1 MKNLNMSTFKWLVA
15 RGQWLVISLLLVMA
29 GTIQAQQL
37 PNASFEDW
45 SGAPFDGNIQPAS
58 WNVSNVT
65 QFGFKFNFAYQEAGH
80 TGSYCLRVQDRE
92 IGAAGITEVSPG
104 YFSLGQPWVYIES
117 LTKVSYAT
125 AGTEGGMSFTY
136 RPDSM
141 SVWIK
146 RTGNNTD
153 KEDFYLLYYAWSGT
167 AQSSKYK
174 GKNGSCTSVTKTNE
188 ESDVRIAL
196 DGNECGTDQKAN
208 QIAEG
213 MWRERKT
220 YGNWTNIKVP
230 IYYFNND
237 APTMMNIIF
246 SASNYPNYRANSGLY
261 DGNSLWVD
269 DVSLIYSSKI
279 QKLYIDDKEWKG
291 FDPNNTTGEQVYSL
305 GQNATAL
312 PKIEAKRGIGTLTNA
327 HGETANFTGRTLSGS
342 EITIAN
348 GVIDGAPTTI
358 TVRAEDGSSTTT
370 YKIKFV
376 RAASTNS
383 KLAGLSVN
391 DEPIASFNA
400 NTLNYTYELPYG
412 TTDVPVVTAEK
423 AEDGQTVS
431 ITQPTSTTGK
441 ATIVVTAADKKT
453 TSTYTIQFSVAL
465 LADNTLKDIKVNG
478 NSVAGFTPTQTIYRV
493 SLPVGTT
500 DMPDVEA
507 VSAYPVGA
515 QTIRHTPPAQ
525 VEGGQYQISVTTPGN
540 PVAKVYKL
548 NFKLEA
554 SSYTYLSDLQMG
566 GYITDFQPEQLTYY
580 VNLPLGT
587 TELPKVTYTEGDPYQ
602 KVTVEYGGLDG
613 TTRVIVTAANG
624 DQSVY
629 KIVVNTEKSDV
640 NTLQNILLDG
650 VALEGFSPD
659 KVQYNVELPIGT
671 TELPEITVVKGD
683 EYQTVNIVTGDVNGI
698 TRITVTAGNGDTK
711 VYQIKFTVLQ
721 ATNNTLRMITLDGK
735 DLEGF
740 NPEVIEY
747 TIHLPMGTTKQP
759 EVGWTPNDEYQ
770 TVSVRKGSA
779 ITDDVKI
786 TVRPQ
791 SGASRTYTLH
801 FTLEVSGNTALAMI
815 YLDGDSLQGFHADT
829 LHYTDTLPAGVSE
842 VPSITYDKGDEVQKV
857 LAIAEGYVHTL
868 TVTAP
873 SGAKRTYTITFV
885 VQKSENAFLKMIFL
899 DGDSLPGFDK
909 NMLAYEVEL
918 TTSTCPAITVDKE
931 NGQQVTITA
940 PYGEG
945 TARIRVQPEQGAANT
960 YTILFTKAAQTT
972 VQLQN
977 ILLDGAM
984 IAGFSPS
991 KTDYTVEYE
1000 GTRPL
1005 LTWQAGE
1012 GQTVQRLEK
1021 QDTVL
1026 LVVSAGADYATY
1038 TVAFRRTLS
1047 ADATL
1052 AAILLDDAPM
1062 AEFLPT
1068 TTDYTIHLPA
1078 GAMLPVV
1085 TYRAGHPAQT
1095 IVMGELLP
1103 MQTGIIVQAENG
1115 ESTTY
1120 TVTFEVALYSDA
1132 TPADL
1137 QVEGHTLN
1145 YQPTQT
1151 EYNLTLDE
1159 GMPLPALHYTAR
1171 AGQRVVVSEPNDN
1184 EQRITVTAEDGTSMT
1199 YIIRYAR
1206 TVSGNALLS
1215 DILLDGVSLAGFAPD
1230 RFTYTDSL
1238 PLRTKTIPS
1247 VFPVGQLPG
1256 QTITTYFSAPDGVTT
1271 IHVEA
1276 PDGTTTQDYTIA
1288 FPLHKSSNAALRD
1301 LYLNSEEE
1309 LIFHPDTLHY
1319 TVLMPYQATAVP
1331 QMTYD
1336 ALAEQTVEVVSR
1348 PLGETSEIRVRAEDG
1363 TERVYT
1369 VLFQKQ
1375 YSPKA
1380 NRLDSLVIVETGAV
1394 LPVNTLTQT
1403 ISLPYGTRNMTI
1415 RYKKAFDEQ
1424 TVWVQVGG
1432 INKPT
1437 VITVQSNRPDEEAI
1451 TYTLTP
1457 AVETQDP
1464 ATLTSIT
1471 VDGTPLANFDRN
1483 RFTYICNRTS
1493 ATTPQVLTTQESGV
1507 AVNVVSD
1514 LWHWEAKVSAE
1525 GNENTYTVYFH
1536 YPNEVIP
1543 NSDFTDW
1550 TKTQT
1555 SNTDKPAQWNV
1566 PGDYINKY
1574 LSTAKAG
1581 NTVQKESESVV
1592 HLENTQ
1598 WAALAGPVPAIINLA
1613 QMSAKF
1619 AVAGGTTTTPSGFI
1633 AFHNT
1638 PDEVSM
1644 NYKYPTKA
1652 GNGARFRYVF
1662 FDVAGESH
1670 TFDNLDANE
1679 SNDFKTVSLPLATNG
1694 ISVNGMD
1701 VIIDASGKYPSGSAS
1716 AHLYVDYLHF
1726 SYNSTLAG
1734 LKVNGKTATKSGN
1747 AFKVQLDNTEDTGLP
1762 ALTFIGEVS
1771 DQAQKVTWTERPD
1784 SVGCQHRKA
1793 TIINYAEDGTHTDYT
1808 LTVLRPR
1815 NTTNTLADLLV
1826 DGVSLAGF
1834 NATTMNYTLTL
1845 PANSPLPSVQPVL
1858 ANGLQRVNTSFSNNV
1873 LSIKVMPET
1882 GGSKTYKIT
1891 FKRVPSNNTTL
1902 AALAGV
1908 PDFAADTRDYTINA
1922 DAMPAL
1928 QFTKRSDAQTV
1939 VLTRPAADNAVITV
1953 TAEDGVSRGIYT
1965 ITLQQP
1971 MPTTS
1976 GQIKDM
1982 KVNNKPWTEFTSTK
1996 YNYTYARPEDVQFT
2010 RVDDADS
2017 VVFVQ
2022 SPVDMRWLVYGSEQ
2036 HTYTL
2041 TYPSDLSSNAHLAA
2055 VLVDGVEYPNFLPSV
2070 ADQTIEVSTARD
2082 TVGAS
2087 PVVKQAGTPA
2097 HPVYTLSWV
2106 RAEETQQVAYTFD
2119 EATHTYT
2126 VTVTAEDGTTTFT
2139 YHFAIQMRLSDDATL
2154 RGIYIDSVLLPE
2166 FTPDQETYT
2175 YIIPV
2180 GATKLQEPQMPS
2192 VFYQKNHSGQT
2203 IALTAGSLG
2212 IPTTIEVLAEDGLT
2226 SKQYEL
2232 TIEAEPSHCA
2242 TLTGILV
2249 NGKPLPS
2256 FAPTRT
2262 YYSAQ
2267 TADSEVNLQ
2276 WTSDDAFQTVT
2287 MLKDGNR
2294 YTIHVLAQ
2302 DGINYA
2308 DYYVDVYAESLSDE
2322 ATLANIWLN
2331 GFSFSEFE
2339 PVLNPRLGFSPM
2351 QQAYTINLPSGTTRL
2366 PDVSAALVE
2375 DGQTLAIRTEEMAI
2389 YLDVTAP
2396 DGVSTNTYSLFFSMP
2411 QSTNAQLSMIYIG
2424 DEELSDFDP
2433 ATYYYLVTLPVG
2445 VHSLP
2450 EVLTRKGE
2458 TAQTVTMTT
2467 ESEGET
2473 PFVSIKVLAEDQT
2486 TTTTYTV
2493 AFRYTLSEAD
2503 TLQMIYADGMPLP
2516 DFSPVVHTYAYTL
2529 PVGAM
2534 QFPDLSWDEADAWQT
2549 VRMDTTLLTGH
2560 QLMRRITVTAES
2572 GRTAVYT
2579 VAYERLLSDADTL
2592 QMILLDDKPLEGFRA
2607 DSTFYFVTLAEN
2619 AECLPVV
2626 TYIEGAEGQ
2635 NITVSYEAVAYSTDS
2650 VAQITVRAANG
2661 NTRVY
2666 TVRFTRALSND
2677 TGLQMIYID
2686 GTRLANFDEE
2696 KYTYRIPLPVEV
2708 TVLPMVTAEKKE
2720 PAQQVTIQRDADT
2733 VRIAVVAEDT
2743 AFTATYTL
2751 VFEHLKSGNTLLA
2764 DLQLQYTEDA
2774 AAAELSPA
2782 FSPEHYDYA
2791 VTLPY
2796 GVSDLP
2802 TILPVKSDEEQ
2813 KVEVSESQMIGG
2825 GATRQ
2830 AIITITVTA
2839 PNEED
2844 QAAYTITF
2852 TFAQND
2858 DARLTA
2864 IYLRGELLTGFHPD
2878 TLEYTLSYPAHST
2891 EKDFATAA
2899 DVRAE
2904 LSDTL
2909 ATLDLSMDDA
2919 GTILLSVTAQDG
2931 SNRTYSVRQQIMLD
2945 TDNALRMIY
2954 LDDAP
2959 LAGFD
2964 SEQDFYIYYLVEGMT
2979 PPAVTAEAESDLAEI
2994 SIKEVSAGDTCMV
3007 ICTSESGESRRYQI
3021 WFAVSET
3028 NDAATPTPN
3037 DVLVK
3042 RVNGSYQL
3050 LFATT
3055 RKDVSIGVYN
3065 AMGRLIAYEKVPTA
3079 NPNDVSLA
3087 TDSYGNEVLMDV
3099 SNVESGVLLD
3109 LSPNEIYFYTFYLS
3123 DKEVIRSGKI
3133 VLL

>member
-174 GKNGSCTSVTKTNE
+174 GKNGSCTSVSKTNE
-188 ESDVRIAL
+188 ESDIRIAL

-213 MWRERKT
+213 MWREKKT
-220 YGNWTNIKVP
+220 YGDWTNIKVP

-246 SASNYPNYRANSGLY
+246 SASNYPNFRANSGLY

-305 GQNATAL
+305 GQSATTL
-312 PKIEAKRGIGTLTNA
+312 PKIEAKRGIGTLANA
-327 HGETANFTGRTLSGS
+327 AGTTANFAGRTLSGK
-342 EITIAN
+342 EITITN
-348 GVIDGAPTTI
+348 GEIDGAPTTI

-391 DEPIASFNA
+391 GEPIAAFSA
-400 NTLNYTYELPYG
+400 NTLSYTYELPYG

-441 ATIVVTAADKKT
+441 ATVVVTAADKKT

-465 LADNTLKDIKVNG
+465 LSDNTLKDIKVNG
-478 NSVAGFTPTQTIYRV
+478 NSLPGFTPTQTIYRV

-500 DMPDVEA
+500 VMPTVEA
-507 VSAYPVGA
+507 VSAYPAGA
-515 QTIRHTPPAQ
+515 QTITHIPPAQ
-525 VEGGQYQISVTTPGN
+525 VEGGQYQIAVTTPGN

-566 GYITDFQPEQLTYY
+566 GYITDFQPDQLTYY

-587 TELPKVTYTEGDPYQ
+587 TELPELTIVKGDPYQ
-602 KVTVEYGGLDG
+602 TIDTIPGGLDG

-624 DQSVY
+624 DQSIY
-629 KIVVNTEKSDV
+629 KIIVSTEKSDV
-640 NTLQNILLDG
+640 KTLQDILLDG
-650 VALEGFSPD
+650 VSLEGFSPD
-659 KVQYNVELPIGT
+659 EVQYNVQLPIGT
-671 TELPEITVVKGD
+671 DTLPTIETVNGD
-683 EYQTVNIVTGDVNGI
+683 AYQTVSIVTGGLNGT
-698 TRITVTAGNGDTK
+698 TRITVTAGNGETM
-711 VYQIKFTVLQ
+711 VYQITFSVLK
-721 ATNNTLRMITLDGK
+721 ATNNTLRMITVDGVN
-735 DLEGF
+735 LEGF
-740 NPEVIEY
+740 DPEVNEY
-747 TIHLPMGTTKQP
+747 TIHLPIGTTTQP
-759 EVGWTPNDEYQ
+759 VVGWTPNDEYQ
-770 TVSVRKGSA
+770 TISMRKGST

-791 SGASRTYTLH
+791 SGTSRTYTLH
-801 FTLEVSGNTALAMI
+801 FTLEMSDNTSLAMI
-815 YLDGDSLQGFHADT
+815 YLGGDSLQGFHADT

-842 VPSITYDKGDEVQKV
+842 IPKVTYDKGEEAQKL
-857 LAIAEGYVHTL
+857 LAIAEGYVYTL

-885 VQKSENAFLKMIFL
+885 VQKSENAFLKMIYL
-899 DGDSLPGFDK
+899 DSVALSGFDK
-909 NMLAYEVEL
+909 EVLAYEVEL
-918 TTSTCPAITVDKE
+918 TNVTCPVITVDKE
-931 NGQQVTITA
+931 DGQQVTITA
-940 PYGEG
+940 PYSEG

-960 YTILFTKAAQTT
+960 YTILFKKTTQTS

-977 ILLDGAM
+977 ILLDGVT
-984 IAGFSPS
+984 IADFTPA
-991 KTDYTVEYE
+991 KTDYMVGYE
-1000 GTRPL
+1000 GTRPI
-1005 LTWQAGE
+1005 LTWVADE

-1026 LVVSAGADYATY
+1026 LLVSDSTAYATY
-1038 TVAFRRTLS
+1038 RIAFRRTLS
-1047 ADATL
+1047 NDTTL
-1052 AAILLDDAPM
+1052 SAILLDGVAL
-1062 AEFLPT
+1062 AEFVPT
-1068 TTDYTIHLPA
+1068 TTHYTINLPA
-1078 GAMLPVV
+1078 GATLPVV
-1085 TYRAGHPAQT
+1085 TYQAGHPAQT
-1095 IVMGELLP
+1095 IVMGGLQP
-1103 MQTGIIVQAENG
+1103 MQTGITVQAESG
-1115 ESTTY
+1115 VRATY
-1120 TVTFEVALYSDA
+1120 TLSFTIAPYSDA
-1132 TPADL
+1132 TLADL

-1145 YQPTQT
+1145 YRPTQT

-1171 AGQRVVVSEPNDN
+1171 AGQHVVVSEPNDN

-1256 QTITTYFSAPDGVTT
+1256 QTITTYFSAPDGVTK

-1276 PDGTTTQDYTIA
+1276 PNGTTTQDYTIA
-1288 FPLHKSSNAALRD
+1288 FPLRKLSNAALTD
-1301 LYLNSEEE
+1301 LYLDPEEVE
-1309 LIFHPDTLHY
+1309 LHFHPDTLHY
-1319 TVLMPYQATAVP
+1319 TILMPYQATAVP
-1331 QMTYD
+1331 QMIYE
-1336 ALAEQTVEVVSR
+1336 ASAEQTVEIVSR
-1348 PLGETSEIRVRAEDG
+1348 PLGETSEIRVQAEDG

-1369 VLFQKQ
+1369 LLFQKQ
-1375 YSPKA
+1375 YSAKA
-1380 NRLDSLVIVETGAV
+1380 NLLDSLIVVETGAV
-1394 LPVNTLTQT
+1394 LPISTLTQT

-1424 TVWVQVGG
+1424 TVWVQAGG

-1437 VITVQSNRPDEEAI
+1437 VITVQSNRPDEEAV

-1457 AVETQDP
+1457 AVVTQDP

-1471 VDGTPLANFDRN
+1471 VDGIALADFDRN

-1493 ATTPQVLTTQESGV
+1493 ATTPQVQTNHESGV
-1507 AVNVVSD
+1507 EVNVVSD
-1514 LWHWEAKVSAE
+1514 LWHWQAQVSKD
-1525 GNENTYTVYFH
+1525 GRTNTYTIYFH

-1543 NSDFTDW
+1543 NADFTDW
-1550 TKTQT
+1550 TKTAN
-1555 SNTDKPAQWNV
+1555 SKTDKPTAWNA
-1566 PGDYINKY
+1566 PGDYINTY
-1574 LSTAKAG
+1574 WGTAKAG
-1581 NTVQKESESVV
+1581 NTVQKESETVV

-1598 WAALAGPVPAIINLA
+1598 WAALAGPVPAVINLA

-1662 FDVAGESH
+1662 FDAAGASY

-1679 SNDFKTVSLPLATNG
+1679 SNDYKTVSLPLTTNG

-1701 VIIDASGKYPSGSAS
+1701 IIIDASGKYPSGSAS
-1716 AHLYVDYLHF
+1716 AHLYVDYLRF
-1726 SYNSTLAG
+1726 SYNSALAG
-1734 LKVNGKTATKSGN
+1734 VKVNGKAATKSGN
-1747 AFKVQLDNTEDTGLP
+1747 AFKVQLDSEETDLP
-1762 ALTFIGEVS
+1762 TLSFVGEVS
-1771 DQAQKVTWTERPD
+1771 DQAQQITWTECPD

-1793 TIINYAEDGTHTDYT
+1793 TIINYAEDGSHTDYT

-1815 NTTNTLADLLV
+1815 NTINTLADILV
-1826 DGVSLAGF
+1826 DTASLTAF
-1834 NATTMNYTLTL
+1834 SPATDNYTITL
-1845 PANSPLPSVQPVL
+1845 PANSPMPSVQPVL
-1858 ANGLQRVNTSFSNNV
+1858 ANGLQSVTSSLSGNE
-1873 LSIKVMPET
+1873 LSIKVMPEM
-1882 GGSKTYKIT
+1882 GDAKTYKIT
-1891 FKRVPSNNTTL
+1891 FQYTSSDNTTL
-1902 AALAGV
+1902 TAIAGV
-1908 PDFAADTRDYTINA
+1908 PDFAADTRDYTIHA

-1928 QFTKRSDAQTV
+1928 QFTKQSDAQTA
-1939 VLTRPAADNAVITV
+1939 VLTRPAADTAIITV
-1953 TAEDGVSRGIYT
+1953 TAEDGVSQGIYT

-1971 MPTTS
+1971 VQTTS
-1976 GQIKDM
+1976 GQIQNMSINGKLWQDFASA
-1982 KVNNKPWTEFTSTK
+1982 T
-1996 YNYTYARPEDVQFT
+1996 YTYTLARPTDVQFS

-2022 SPVDMRWLVYGSEQ
+2022 SPIDMRWEVYGSEQ

-2041 TYPSDLSSNAHLAA
+2041 TYPVALSTNAYLAA
-2055 VLVDGVEYPNFLPSV
+2055 VLLDSVMYSNFLPSV
-2070 ADQTIEVSTARD
+2070 ADQTIEV
-2082 TVGAS
+2082 AS
-2087 PVVKQAGTPA
+2087 ADYA
-2097 HPVYTLSWV
+2097 LSWV

-2126 VTVTAEDGTTTFT
+2126 VTVTAEDGMTSFV
-2139 YHFAIQMRLSDDATL
+2139 YHFTIQKRLSDDATL
-2154 RGIYIDSVLLPE
+2154 QGIYINGTLLPDFRPE
-2166 FTPDQETYT
+2166 QEVYTYT
-2175 YIIPV
+2175 LPV
-2180 GATKLQEPQMPS
+2180 GDTKQQEPQMPS
-2192 VFYQKNHSGQT
+2192 VSYMKNHLGQT
-2203 IALTAGSLG
+2203 VEMTMGMLNT
-2212 IPTTIEVLAEDGLT
+2212 PTYIEVLAEDGLT

-2232 TIEAEPSHCA
+2232 TIQAEPSHCA
-2242 TLTGILV
+2242 LLTGILV
-2249 NGKPLPS
+2249 NGKPLPAFS
-2256 FAPTRT
+2256 PTLP
-2262 YYSAQ
+2262 YYSVQ
-2267 TADSEVNLQ
+2267 TTDSHVELQ

-2287 MLKDGNR
+2287 EVVSGNR
-2294 YTIHVLAQ
+2294 HTLHVVAQ
-2302 DGINYA
+2302 DGDTVM
-2308 DYYVDVYAESLSDE
+2308 DYHIDVYTEELSNT
-2322 ATLANIWLN
+2322 ATLAHIWLN
-2331 GFSFSEFE
+2331 GLAFNAFE
-2339 PVLNPRLGFSPM
+2339 PALNPRLGFSPM

-2366 PDVSAALVE
+2366 PDVSATLKE
-2375 DGQTLAIRTEEMAI
+2375 DGQTVATRTEEMAI

-2396 DGVSTNTYSLFFSMP
+2396 DGVTTNTYSLFFSVP
-2411 QSTNAQLSMIYIG
+2411 RSTNAQLGMIYVG
-2424 DEELSDFDP
+2424 DEELADFAPD
-2433 ATYYYLVTLPVG
+2433 TYYYLVTLPVG
-2445 VHSLP
+2445 THSLP
-2450 EVLTRKGE
+2450 EVLTRKAE
-2458 TAQTVTMTT
+2458 TAQTVTLTT
-2467 ESEGET
+2467 EAAGENPYIT
-2473 PFVSIKVLAEDQT
+2473 IKVLAEDRT

-2493 AFRYTLSEAD
+2493 AFRYTRSEAD
-2503 TLQMIYADGMPLP
+2503 TLQMIYADGTPLP
-2516 DFSPVVHTYAYTL
+2516 DFAPALHTYAYTL
-2529 PVGAM
+2529 PVDAT
-2534 QFPDLSWDEADAWQT
+2534 QFPELSWDQADAWQS
-2549 VRMDTTLLTGH
+2549 VRMDTVLLADTR
-2560 QLMRRITVTAES
+2560 LTRRITVTAES
-2572 GRTAVYT
+2572 GRTGVYT
-2579 VAYERLLSDADTL
+2579 VAYERLLSDVDTL
-2592 QMILLDDKPLEGFRA
+2592 QMIFVNDKPLDGFRA
-2607 DSTFYFVTLAEN
+2607 DSTDYLVTIAED
-2619 AECLPVV
+2619 AETMPTV

-2635 NITVSYEAVAYSTDS
+2635 TISVEYAPVAYSTDS
-2650 VAQITVRAANG
+2650 VARITVQAANG

-2666 TVRFTRALSND
+2666 TIRFTRALSSD
-2677 TGLQMIYID
+2677 THLLMIYVD
-2686 GTRLANFDEE
+2686 GKPLTNFDEE
-2696 KYTYRIPLPVEV
+2696 KYSYRIPLPVEV
-2708 TVLPMVTAEKKE
+2708 TVLPMVTAEKKHE
-2720 PAQQVTIQRDADT
+2720 AQQLTIARDADT
-2733 VRIAVVAEDT
+2733 VRIVVVAEDAT
-2743 AFTATYTL
+2743 EATYTL
-2751 VFEHLKSGNTLLA
+2751 TFEHLKSGNTLLA
-2764 DLQLQYTEDA
+2764 DLQLQYTGDA
-2774 AAAELSPA
+2774 GVSPAVELSPV
-2782 FSPEHYDYA
+2782 FTPEHYDYA

-2796 GVSDLP
+2796 GVNDLP

-2813 KVEVSESQMIGG
+2813 TVEISDPQMIGED
-2825 GATRQ
+2825 AAQQ
-2830 AIITITVTA
+2830 AIVTITVTA

-2864 IYLRGELLTGFHPD
+2864 IYLRGELLAGFHPD
-2878 TLEYTLSYPAHST
+2878 TLEYALSYPAHST
-2891 EKDFATAA
+2891 EEDFATEA
-2899 DVRAE
+2899 DVRAV
-2904 LSDTL
+2904 LSDSL
-2909 ATLDLSMDDA
+2909 ATLNLSTDDA

-2931 SNRTYSVRQQIMLD
+2931 SNRTYSIRQQVMLD

-2954 LDDAP
+2954 
-2959 LAGFD
+2959 FD
-2964 SEQDFYIYYLVEGMT
+2964 EVPFAEFDPEQTFYTYYLVEGMT
-2979 PPAVTAEAESDLAEI
+2979 PPAVTAEAMSDLAEI

-3007 ICTSESGESRRYQI
+3007 ICTSESGESRKYQI

-3028 NDAATPTPN
+3028 NDAAIPTPN

-3055 RKDVSIGVYN
+3055 RKDVSVGIYN
-3065 AMGRLIAYEKVPTA
+3065 AMGRLIALEKVPTA

-3087 TDSYGNEVLMDV
+3087 ADSYGNEVLMDV
-3099 SNVESGVLLD
+3099 SNVESGVLMD
-3109 LSPNEIYFYTFYLS
+3109 FSPNEIFFYTFFLS
-3123 DKEVIRSGKI
+3123 DREVIRSGKI

>member
-1 MKNLNMSTFKWLVA
+1 MKNLNMSTFKWSVA
-15 RGQWLVISLLLVMA
+15 RGQWLVVSLLLVMA

-167 AQSSKYK
+167 AKSSKYK

-188 ESDVRIAL
+188 ESDIRIAL

-220 YGNWTNIKVP
+220 YGDWTNIKVP

-305 GQNATAL
+305 GQSATTL

-327 HGETANFTGRTLSGS
+327 HGETANFTGRTLSGK
-342 EITIAN
+342 EITITN
-348 GVIDGAPTTI
+348 GAIDGAPTTI

-391 DEPIASFNA
+391 GEPIAAFNA

-412 TTDVPVVTAEK
+412 TTDVPVVSAEK

-453 TSTYTIQFSVAL
+453 TSTYTIQFAVAL
-465 LADNTLKDIKVNG
+465 LADNTLADIKVNG

-507 VSAYPVGA
+507 VSAYPAGA
-515 QTIRHTPPAQ
+515 QTIDYLPPAQ

-554 SSYTYLSDLQMG
+554 SSYTYLSDLQMD
-566 GYITDFQPEQLTYY
+566 GYITDFQPEVLTYY

-602 KVTVEYGGLDG
+602 KVSVEYGGLDG

-629 KIVVNTEKSDV
+629 KIVVSTEKSDV

-650 VALEGFSPD
+650 VPLEGFDPD
-659 KVQYNVELPIGT
+659 KVQYNVQLPIGT
-671 TELPEITVVKGD
+671 TELPTIVPVKGD

-698 TRITVTAGNGDTK
+698 TRITVTAGNGDAK

-740 NPEVIEY
+740 DPEVIEY

-842 VPSITYDKGDEVQKV
+842 IPEVTYDKGDETQKV
-857 LAIAEGYVHTL
+857 LAITEGYVHML

-885 VQKSENAFLKMIFL
+885 VQKSENAFLQMIYL
-899 DGDSLPGFDK
+899 DGDSLQGFDK
-909 NMLAYEVEL
+909 NVLAYEVEL
-918 TTSTCPAITVDKE
+918 TGSTCPAITVDKE
-931 NGQQVTITA
+931 NGQQVTITT
-940 PYGEG
+940 PYGAG

-960 YTILFTKAAQTT
+960 YTILFTKATRTT
-972 VQLQN
+972 VQLRN
-977 ILLDGAM
+977 ILLDGTT
-984 IAGFSPS
+984 IAGFSPA
-991 KTDYTVEYE
+991 TTAYTVDYE
-1000 GTRPL
+1000 GTRPV
-1005 LTWQAGE
+1005 LTWETNE

-1047 ADATL
+1047 ADSTL

-1062 AEFLPT
+1062 AEFVPT
-1068 TTDYTIHLPA
+1068 TTDYTINLPA
-1078 GAMLPVV
+1078 GATLPVV

-1095 IVMGELLP
+1095 IVMGELQP
-1103 MQTGIIVQAENG
+1103 MQTGITVQAENG
-1115 ESTTY
+1115 ASTTY

-1132 TPADL
+1132 TLADL
-1137 QVEGHTLN
+1137 QMEGHTLD
-1145 YQPTQT
+1145 YRPTQT
-1151 EYNLTLDE
+1151 EYALTLDE

-1184 EQRITVTAEDGTSMT
+1184 EQRVTVTAENGSTAT
-1199 YIIRYAR
+1199 YVIRYTRAI
-1206 TVSGNALLS
+1206 SGNALLA

-1230 RFTYTDSL
+1230 RFAYADTL
-1238 PLRTKTIPS
+1238 PMRTKTVPS

-1256 QTITTYFSAPDGVTT
+1256 QTITTYFSAPNGVTK

-1276 PDGTTTQDYTIA
+1276 PNGTDTQDYTIA
-1288 FPLHKSSNAALRD
+1288 FPLRKSSNAALTD
-1301 LYLNSEEE
+1301 LYLNSEDDVE
-1309 LIFHPDTLHY
+1309 LRFHPDSLHY
-1319 TVLMPYQATAVP
+1319 TVPMPYQATAVP
-1331 QMTYD
+1331 QMTYE
-1336 ALAEQTVEVVSR
+1336 ASAEQTVEVVSR
-1348 PLGETSEIRVRAEDG
+1348 PLGETSEIRVHAEDG

-1380 NRLDSLVIVETGAV
+1380 NRLDSLIIVETGAV
-1394 LPVNTLTQT
+1394 LPVSALTQT
-1403 ISLPYGTRNMTI
+1403 VSLPYGTRNMTI
-1415 RYKKAFDEQ
+1415 RYKKAFNEQ
-1424 TVWVQVGG
+1424 TVWVQAGG

-1457 AVETQDP
+1457 AVATQDP

-1471 VDGTPLANFDRN
+1471 VDGTPLADFDRN

-1493 ATTPQVLTTQESGV
+1493 ATTPQVLTTREDGV
-1507 AVNVVSD
+1507 AVDVVSD
-1514 LWHWEAKVSAE
+1514 VWHWQAKVSAE
-1525 GNENTYTVYFH
+1525 GRTNTYTVYFH
-1536 YPNEVIP
+1536 YPNDVIP
-1543 NSDFTDW
+1543 NGEFTEW
-1550 TKTQT
+1550 TTT
-1555 SNTDKPAQWNV
+1555 TLTGTDKPAGWYV
-1566 PGDYINKY
+1566 PGDVVNNWELLAFGEVKPGETVRKENETVMR
-1574 LSTAKAG
+1574 L
-1581 NTVQKESESVV
+1581 NTTRYGSS
-1592 HLENTQ
+1592 
-1598 WAALAGPVPAIINLA
+1598 AGPVPCVINLGGLGGTL
-1613 QMSAKF
+1613 
-1619 AVAGGTTTTPSGFI
+1619 AVAGGSRIVPYGFI
-1633 AFHNT
+1633 AFHNS
-1638 PDEVSM
+1638 PNAVEM
-1644 NYKYPTKA
+1644 NYKYPNQAGDGALFQYIFYDIA
-1652 GNGARFRYVF
+1652 GNK
-1662 FDVAGESH
+1662 H
-1670 TFDNLDANE
+1670 TYKHTQATASSDYA
-1679 SNDFKTVSLPLATNG
+1679 SVVLPLNTDTIAGVTG
-1694 ISVNGMD
+1694 LD
-1701 VIIDASGKYPSGSAS
+1701 VIIDATGIYPDAK
-1716 AHLYVDYLHF
+1716 ADANLYVDYLRF
-1726 SYNSTLAG
+1726 SYNSTLTG
-1734 LKVNGKTATKSGN
+1734 VKVNGTDATKSGN
-1747 AFKVQLDNTEDTGLP
+1747 AFKVLLDDSEDPYLP
-1762 ALTFIGEVS
+1762 TLTFVGEVS
-1771 DQAQKVTWTERPD
+1771 DQAQLVTWTDRPD
-1784 SVGCQHRKA
+1784 SIGCQHRKA

-1815 NTTNTLADLLV
+1815 NNTNTLANILLN
-1826 DGVSLAGF
+1826 DTSLKDF
-1834 NATTMNYTLTL
+1834 NATTVNYTVTL
-1845 PANSPLPSVQPVL
+1845 PANSPLPSVRPVL
-1858 ANGLQRVNTSFSNNV
+1858 ANGLQSVTTSLSGNV
-1873 LSIKVMPET
+1873 LSIKVTPEL

-1891 FKRVPSNNTTL
+1891 FRYDKSDDTTL
-1902 AALAGV
+1902 MALTGV
-1908 PDFAADTRDYTINA
+1908 SNFLPDTRDYTITA

-1928 QFTKRSDAQTV
+1928 QFSKRSDAQTV
-1939 VLTRPAADNAVITV
+1939 VLTRPAADKAVITV
-1953 TAEDGVSRGIYT
+1953 TAEDGVSQGTYT

-1971 MPTTS
+1971 TPTTS

-1982 KVNNKPWTEFTSTK
+1982 KVNNKPWTEFLSTK
-1996 YNYTYARPEDVQFT
+1996 YDYTLERPEDVQFT

-2022 SPVDMRWLVYGSEQ
+2022 SPTHMRWLVYGSEQ

-2041 TYPSDLSSNAHLAA
+2041 TYPNALSDNARLAA
-2055 VLVDGVEYPNFLPSV
+2055 VLLDGTEYPNFLPTEEE
-2070 ADQTIEVSTARD
+2070 QTIEV
-2082 TVGAS
+2082 AS
-2087 PVVKQAGTPA
+2087 ND
-2097 HPVYTLSWV
+2097 YTLSWV

-2119 EATHTYT
+2119 EATRTYT

-2139 YHFAIQMRLSDDATL
+2139 YDLAIQTHLSDDATL
-2154 RGIYIDSVLLPE
+2154 QGIYIDSILLPG
-2166 FTPDQETYT
+2166 FTPSQEVYTYT
-2175 YIIPV
+2175 IPV
-2180 GATKLQEPQMPS
+2180 GNTKQQEPQMPCIT
-2192 VFYQKNHSGQT
+2192 YQANHRGQA
-2203 IALTAGSLG
+2203 IVLTAGALG
-2212 IPTTIEVLAEDGLT
+2212 TPTTIEVVAEDERT
-2226 SKQYEL
+2226 TKQYEL

-2256 FAPTRT
+2256 FSPTLT
-2262 YYSAQ
+2262 YYSVQ
-2267 TADSEVNLQ
+2267 TAETDPRLQ

-2287 MLKDGNR
+2287 ETVEGNR
-2294 YTIHVLAQ
+2294 HKLHVLAQ

-2308 DYYVDVYAESLSDE
+2308 DYYVDVYAETLSNT

-2331 GFSFSEFE
+2331 GQTFSEFE
-2339 PVLNPRLGFSPM
+2339 TALNPLLGFSPM

-2366 PDVSAALVE
+2366 PDVTATLME
-2375 DGQTLAIRTEEMAI
+2375 DGQTVAIRVAGMNV

-2396 DGVSTNTYSLFFSMP
+2396 DGLTTNTYSLFFSVP
-2411 QSTNAQLSMIYIG
+2411 RSKNAQLGMIYVG
-2424 DEELSDFDP
+2424 DEELPDFAPD
-2433 ATYYYLVTLPVG
+2433 TYYYLVTLPVG
-2445 VHSLP
+2445 THSLP
-2450 EVLTRKGE
+2450 EVLTRKAE
-2458 TAQTVTMTT
+2458 TTQTVTMTT

-2473 PFVSIKVLAEDQT
+2473 PFVTIKVLAEDQT

-2516 DFSPVVHTYAYTL
+2516 DFSPAVHTYAYTL
-2529 PVGAM
+2529 PVDET

-2560 QLMRRITVTAES
+2560 QLTRRITVTAES

-2607 DSTFYFVTLAEN
+2607 DSTFYLVTLAE
-2619 AECLPVV
+2619 EVERLPVV
-2626 TYIEGAEGQ
+2626 TCIEGDADQ
-2635 NITVSYEAVAYSTDS
+2635 TIVVDYEAVAYSTDS

-2677 TGLQMIYID
+2677 THLQMIYID
-2686 GTRLANFDEE
+2686 GTPLTNFDEE

-2720 PAQQVTIQRDADT
+2720 PAQQVTIRRDADT
-2733 VRIAVVAEDT
+2733 VRVAVVAADT

-2751 VFEHLKSGNTLLA
+2751 VFEHLKSDNTLLA
-2764 DLQLQYTEDA
+2764 DLRLQYTEEGA
-2774 AAAELSPA
+2774 AAVELDPA
-2782 FSPEHYDYA
+2782 FTPEHYDYA

-2796 GVSDLP
+2796 GVNNLP

-2813 KVEVSESQMIGG
+2813 TVEISAPQVIGE
-2825 GATRQ
+2825 GAAKQ

-2864 IYLRGELLTGFHPD
+2864 IYLRGELLAGFHPD

-2891 EKDFATAA
+2891 EQDFATAA

-2904 LSDTL
+2904 LSDSL
-2909 ATLDLSMDDA
+2909 ATLDLSTDEA
-2919 GTILLSVTAQDG
+2919 GTILISVTAQDG
-2931 SNRTYSVRQQIMLD
+2931 SNRTYSIRQQIMLD

-2959 LAGFD
+2959 LADFD
-2964 SEQDFYIYYLVEGMT
+2964 PEQEFYIHYLVEGMT
-2979 PPAVTAEAESDLAEI
+2979 PPAVTAEAASNLAEI
-2994 SIKEVSAGDTCMV
+2994 SILEVAAGDTCMV
-3007 ICTSESGESRRYQI
+3007 ICTSESGDSRRYQI

-3028 NDAATPTPN
+3028 NDAAIPTPN

-3042 RVNGSYQL
+3042 RLNGSYQL

-3055 RKDVSIGVYN
+3055 RKDVSVGIYN
-3065 AMGRLIAYEKVPTA
+3065 AMGRLIALQKVPTA

-3099 SNVESGVLLD
+3099 SNVESGVLMD
-3109 LSPNEIYFYTFYLS
+3109 FSPNEIYFYTFFLS
-3123 DKEVIRSGKI
+3123 DREVIRSGKI

>member
-1 MKNLNMSTFKWLVA
+1 MSTFNWLVA
-15 RGQWLVISLLLVMA
+15 RGQWLVVSLLLVMA

-125 AGTEGGMSFTY
+125 AGTEGGVNWTY

-167 AQSSKYK
+167 AKSSKYK

-188 ESDVRIAL
+188 ESDIRIAL

-220 YGNWTNIKVP
+220 YGDWTNIKVP
-230 IYYFNND
+230 IYYFSND

-305 GQNATAL
+305 GQSATTL

-327 HGETANFTGRTLSGS
+327 HGETANFTGRTLSGK
-342 EITIAN
+342 EITITN
-348 GVIDGAPTTI
+348 GAIDGAPTTI

-391 DEPIASFNA
+391 GEPIAAFNA

-412 TTDVPVVTAEK
+412 TTDVPVVSAEK

-453 TSTYTIQFSVAL
+453 TSTYTIQFAVAL
-465 LADNTLKDIKVNG
+465 LADNTLADIKVNG

-507 VSAYPVGA
+507 VSAYPAGA
-515 QTIRHTPPAQ
+515 QTIDYLPPAQ

-566 GYITDFQPEQLTYY
+566 GYITDFQPDVLTYY

-587 TELPKVTYTEGDPYQ
+587 TELPKVTYTAGDPYQ

-629 KIVVNTEKSDV
+629 KIVVNTETSDV
-640 NTLQNILLDG
+640 NTLNNIYLDG

-671 TELPEITVVKGD
+671 ESLPTITVDQGD
-683 EYQTVNIVTGDVNGI
+683 AYQTVSIVYGDVNGI

-747 TIHLPMGTTKQP
+747 TINLPLGTTKQP

-842 VPSITYDKGDEVQKV
+842 VPQVTYEKDDETQKV
-857 LAIAEGYVHTL
+857 LAIAEGYVYTL

-885 VQKSENAFLKMIFL
+885 VQKSENAFLKMIYL
-899 DGDSLPGFDK
+899 DGDSLEGFDK

-918 TTSTCPAITVDKE
+918 TGATCPAITVDKE
-931 NGQQVTITA
+931 NGQQVTITT
-940 PYGEG
+940 PYGAG
-945 TARIRVQPEQGAANT
+945 TARILVQPEQGAANT

-977 ILLDGAM
+977 ILLDGVS
-984 IAGFSPS
+984 IAGFSPA

-1000 GTRPL
+1000 GTRPV
-1005 LTWQAGE
+1005 LTWVANA

-1021 QDTVL
+1021 QDTVM

-1052 AAILLDDAPM
+1052 AAILLDSVSLTGFA
-1062 AEFLPT
+1062 PT
-1068 TTDYTIHLPA
+1068 TTDYIVHLSA
-1078 GAMLPVV
+1078 GAKLPVV

-1103 MQTGIIVQAENG
+1103 MQTGITVQAENG
-1115 ESTTY
+1115 ASVTY

-1132 TPADL
+1132 TLADL

-1151 EYNLTLDE
+1151 EYALTLDE

-1171 AGQRVVVSEPNDN
+1171 AGQRVVVSEPSDD
-1184 EQRITVTAEDGTSMT
+1184 EQRVTVTAENGTTAT
-1199 YIIRYAR
+1199 YIIRYTR
-1206 TVSGNALLS
+1206 TISGNALLA
-1215 DILLDGVSLAGFAPD
+1215 DILLDGVSLTGFAPD
-1230 RFTYTDSL
+1230 RFAYTDTL
-1238 PLRTKTIPS
+1238 PMRTKTVPS

-1256 QTITTYFSAPDGVTT
+1256 QTITTYFSAPDGVTK

-1276 PDGTTTQDYTIA
+1276 PNGTDTQDYTIA
-1288 FPLHKSSNAALRD
+1288 FPLRKSSNAALTD
-1301 LYLNSEEE
+1301 LYLNSESVE
-1309 LIFHPDTLHY
+1309 LRFHPDTLHY
-1319 TVLMPYQATAVP
+1319 TVLMPYQATEVP
-1331 QMTYD
+1331 QMTYE
-1336 ALAEQTVEVVSR
+1336 ASAEQTVEMVSR
-1348 PLGETSEIRVRAEDG
+1348 PLGEASEIRVHAEDG
-1363 TERVYT
+1363 SERVYT

-1375 YSPKA
+1375 YSAKS
-1380 NRLDSLVIVETGAV
+1380 NLLDSLIVVETGAV
-1394 LPVNTLTQT
+1394 LPVSALTQT
-1403 ISLPYGTRNMTI
+1403 VSLPYGTRNMTI

-1424 TVWVQVGG
+1424 TVWVQAGG
-1432 INKPT
+1432 VNKPT
-1437 VITVQSNRPDEEAI
+1437 VITVQSNRPDEEAV

-1457 AVETQDP
+1457 AVATQDP
-1464 ATLTSIT
+1464 ATLTGIT
-1471 VDGTPLANFDRN
+1471 VDGIALADFDRN

-1493 ATTPQVLTTQESGV
+1493 SNTPQVLTTQESGV
-1507 AVNVVSD
+1507 QMNVISD
-1514 LWHWEAKVSAE
+1514 VWHWEAKVSAE
-1525 GNENTYTVYFH
+1525 GRENTYTIYFH
-1536 YPNEVIP
+1536 YPNDVIP
-1543 NSDFTDW
+1543 NGEFTDW
-1550 TKTQT
+1550 TKTT
-1555 SNTDKPAQWNV
+1555 YGGNKPIGWNAPSDYLDKGYARDV
-1566 PGDYINKY
+1566 C
-1574 LSTAKAG
+1574 
-1581 NTVQKESESVV
+1581 QKNGESEVKMVTAYDWGLGS
-1592 HLENTQ
+1592 
-1598 WAALAGPVPAIINLA
+1598 AFPAVINIA
-1613 QMSAKF
+1613 NMEAYN
-1619 AVAGGTTTTPSGFI
+1619 AVAGASRVVPYGFI

-1638 PDEVSM
+1638 PDNATM
-1644 NYKYPTKA
+1644 RFYYKAKNSDA
-1652 GNGARFRYVF
+1652 SGALFRYIF
-1662 FDVAGESH
+1662 YD
-1670 TFDNLDANE
+1670 
-1679 SNDFKTVSLPLATNG
+1679 SNGTPHPYEQLETAKTSDYVERTISLPTDGL
-1694 ISVNGMD
+1694 SVLGLD
-1701 VIIDASGKYPSGSAS
+1701 VIIDPTGIYPLTKKDCE
-1716 AHLYVDYLHF
+1716 LYVDYLRF
-1726 SYNSTLAG
+1726 SYNSTLTG
-1734 LKVNGKTATKSGN
+1734 VKVNGKAATKSGN
-1747 AFKVQLDNTEDTGLP
+1747 AFKVLLDDSADTDLP
-1762 ALTFIGEVS
+1762 ALMFEGEVS
-1771 DQAQKVTWTERPD
+1771 DQAQLVTWTECPD
-1784 SVGCQHRKA
+1784 SIGCQHRKA

-1815 NTTNTLADLLV
+1815 NNTNMLANILV
-1826 DGVSLAGF
+1826 DGVSIEGF
-1834 NATTMNYTLTL
+1834 AAATVNYTITL
-1845 PANSPLPSVQPVL
+1845 PANAPLPSIQPVL
-1858 ANGLQRVNTSFSNNV
+1858 ANGLQSVTTSFSGSA
-1873 LSIKVMPET
+1873 LSIKVTPEM
-1882 GGSKTYKIT
+1882 GSSKTYKIT
-1891 FKRVPSNNTTL
+1891 FKRIPSDDTTL
-1902 AALAGV
+1902 SALTGV
-1908 PDFAADTRDYTINA
+1908 SDFAPDTREYTIDA
-1922 DAMPAL
+1922 DAMPVL

-1939 VLTRPAADNAVITV
+1939 VLTRPAADKAVITV
-1953 TAEDGVSRGIYT
+1953 TAEDGVSQGTYT

-1971 MPTTS
+1971 VPTTS
-1976 GQIKDM
+1976 GKIKDM
-1982 KVNNKPWTEFTSTK
+1982 KVNKRPWSDFLSTK
-1996 YNYTYARPEDVQFT
+1996 YDYTLERPEDVQFT

-2041 TYPSDLSSNAHLAA
+2041 TYQSDLSTNAHLAA
-2055 VLVDGVEYPNFLPSV
+2055 VLLDSVAYPNFLPSV
-2070 ADQTIEVSTARD
+2070 ADQTIEV
-2082 TVGAS
+2082 AS
-2087 PVVKQAGTPA
+2087 AD
-2097 HPVYTLSWV
+2097 YTLSWV
-2106 RAEETQQVAYTFD
+2106 RAEETQQVAYTFN
-2119 EATHTYT
+2119 EATQTYT
-2126 VTVTAEDGTTTFT
+2126 VIVTAEDGTTTFT
-2139 YHFAIQMRLSDDATL
+2139 YHLSIQTRLSNDATL
-2154 RGIYIDSVLLPE
+2154 QGIYIDGTLLPE
-2166 FTPDQETYT
+2166 FTPTQETYT

-2180 GATKLQEPQMPS
+2180 GATKQQEPQMPS
-2192 VFYQKNHSGQT
+2192 IAYQKNHSGQT
-2203 IALTAGSLG
+2203 IVLNAGTLG
-2212 IPTTIEVLAEDGLT
+2212 VPTTLEVLAEDKLT
-2226 SKQYEL
+2226 TKQYEL

-2256 FAPTRT
+2256 FAPTLR
-2262 YYSAQ
+2262 YYSAR

-2287 MLKDGNR
+2287 WLKDGNR

-2308 DYYVDVYAESLSDE
+2308 DYYVDVYAETLSNT
-2322 ATLANIWLN
+2322 ATLANIRLD
-2331 GFSFSEFE
+2331 GQAFSEFE
-2339 PVLNPRLGFSPM
+2339 TALNPLLGFSPM
-2351 QQAYTINLPSGTTRL
+2351 QQAYIINLPSGTTRL
-2366 PDVSAALVE
+2366 PDVTAALME
-2375 DGQTLAIRTEEMAI
+2375 DGQTVAIRTAEKTI

-2396 DGVSTNTYSLFFSMP
+2396 DGVTTNTYSLTFRMP
-2411 QSTNAQLSMIYIG
+2411 QSANAQLGMIYVG
-2424 DEELSDFDP
+2424 DEELPDFAPD
-2433 ATYYYLVTLPVG
+2433 TYYYLVTLPVG
-2445 VHSLP
+2445 THSLP
-2450 EVLTRKGE
+2450 EVLTRKAE
-2458 TAQTVTMTT
+2458 TTQTVTMTT

-2473 PFVSIKVLAEDQT
+2473 PFVTIKVLAEDQT

-2493 AFRYTLSEAD
+2493 AFRYTRSEAD
-2503 TLQMIYADGMPLP
+2503 TLQMIYADGMPLS
-2516 DFSPVVHTYAYTL
+2516 DFSPAVHTYSYTL
-2529 PVGAM
+2529 PVDKT
-2534 QFPDLSWDEADAWQT
+2534 QFPELSWDVADAWQT
-2549 VRMDTTLLTGH
+2549 VRMDTTLLTGY
-2560 QLMRRITVTAES
+2560 QLTRRITVTAES

-2579 VAYERLLSDADTL
+2579 VTYERLLSDADTL

-2607 DSTFYFVTLAEN
+2607 DSTFYLVTLAEE
-2619 AECLPVV
+2619 AERLPVV
-2626 TYIEGAEGQ
+2626 TYIEGDADQ
-2635 NITVSYEAVAYSTDS
+2635 TIAVHYEAVAYSTDS

-2661 NTRVY
+2661 NTCVY

-2677 TGLQMIYID
+2677 THLQMIYID
-2686 GTRLANFDEE
+2686 GTPLANFDEE

-2720 PAQQVTIQRDADT
+2720 PAQQVTIRRDADT
-2733 VRIAVVAEDT
+2733 VRVAVVAADT

-2751 VFEHLKSGNTLLA
+2751 VFEHLKSDNTLLA
-2764 DLQLQYTEDA
+2764 DLQLQYTGDA
-2774 AAAELSPA
+2774 GVSPAEGAAELTLDPA
-2782 FSPEHYDYA
+2782 FAPEHYDYA

-2796 GVSDLP
+2796 GVNDLP
-2802 TILPVKSDEEQ
+2802 TILPAKSDEEQ
-2813 KVEVSESQMIGG
+2813 TVEISDPQMIGE
-2825 GATRQ
+2825 GAAQQ

-2844 QAAYTITF
+2844 QSAYTITF

-2864 IYLRGELLTGFHPD
+2864 IYLRGELLAGFHPD

-2891 EKDFATAA
+2891 EEDFATEA

-2904 LSDTL
+2904 LSDEAATL
-2909 ATLDLSMDDA
+2909 AISMDEA

-2931 SNRTYSVRQQIMLD
+2931 SNRTYSIRQQIMLD
-2945 TDNALRMIY
+2945 TDNTLRMIY

-2959 LAGFD
+2959 LPHFD
-2964 SEQDFYIYYLVEGMT
+2964 PEQDFYTYYLVEGMT

-2994 SIKEVSAGDTCMV
+2994 SIREVAAGDTCMV
-3007 ICTSESGESRRYQI
+3007 ICTSESGESRKYQI

-3028 NDAATPTPN
+3028 NDAAIPTPN

-3042 RVNGSYQL
+3042 RIGGSYQL

-3055 RKDVSIGVYN
+3055 RKDVSVGVYN
-3065 AMGRLIAYEKVPTA
+3065 TLGRLVALEKVPTA

-3099 SNVESGVLLD
+3099 SNTDSGVLID
-3109 LSPNEIYFYTFYLS
+3109 LAPGDVYLYTFFLS

>member
-1 MKNLNMSTFKWLVA
+1 MKNLNMSTFKWSVA
-15 RGQWLVISLLLVMA
+15 RGQWLVVSLLLVMA

-125 AGTEGGMSFTY
+125 AGTEGGVNWTY

-167 AQSSKYK
+167 AKSSKYK

-188 ESDVRIAL
+188 ESDIRIAL

-220 YGNWTNIKVP
+220 YGDWTNIKVP
-230 IYYFNND
+230 IYYFSND

-305 GQNATAL
+305 GQSATTL

-327 HGETANFTGRTLSGS
+327 HGETANFTGRTLSGK
-342 EITIAN
+342 EITITN
-348 GVIDGAPTTI
+348 GAIDGAPTTI

-391 DEPIASFNA
+391 GEPIAAFNA

-412 TTDVPVVTAEK
+412 TTDVPVVSAEK

-453 TSTYTIQFSVAL
+453 TSTYTIQFAVAL
-465 LADNTLKDIKVNG
+465 LADNTLADIKVNG

-507 VSAYPVGA
+507 VSAYPAGA
-515 QTIRHTPPAQ
+515 QTITHTPPAQ

-554 SSYTYLSDLQMG
+554 SSYTYLSDLQMD
-566 GYITDFQPEQLTYY
+566 GYITDFQPEVLTYY

-602 KVTVEYGGLDG
+602 KVSVEYGGLDG

-629 KIVVNTEKSDV
+629 KIVVSTEKSDV

-650 VALEGFSPD
+650 VPLEGFDPD
-659 KVQYNVELPIGT
+659 KVQYNVQLPIGT
-671 TELPEITVVKGD
+671 TELPTIVPVKGD

-698 TRITVTAGNGDTK
+698 TRITVTAGNGDAK

-842 VPSITYDKGDEVQKV
+842 IPEVTYDKGDETQKV
-857 LAIAEGYVHTL
+857 LAITEGYVHML

-885 VQKSENAFLKMIFL
+885 VQKSENAFLQMIYL
-899 DGDSLPGFDK
+899 DGDSLQGFDK
-909 NMLAYEVEL
+909 NVLAYEVEL
-918 TTSTCPAITVDKE
+918 TGSTCPAITVDKE
-931 NGQQVTITA
+931 NGQQVTITT
-940 PYGEG
+940 PYGAG

-960 YTILFTKAAQTT
+960 YTILFTKATRTT
-972 VQLQN
+972 VQLRN
-977 ILLDGAM
+977 ILLDGTT
-984 IAGFSPS
+984 IAGFSPA
-991 KTDYTVEYE
+991 TTAYTVDYE
-1000 GTRPL
+1000 GTRPV
-1005 LTWQAGE
+1005 LTWETNE

-1047 ADATL
+1047 ADSTL

-1062 AEFLPT
+1062 AEFVPT
-1068 TTDYTIHLPA
+1068 TTDYTINLPA
-1078 GAMLPVV
+1078 GATLPVV

-1095 IVMGELLP
+1095 IVMGELQP
-1103 MQTGIIVQAENG
+1103 MQTGITVQAENG
-1115 ESTTY
+1115 ASTTY

-1132 TPADL
+1132 TLADL
-1137 QVEGHTLN
+1137 QMEGHTLD
-1145 YQPTQT
+1145 YRPTQT
-1151 EYNLTLDE
+1151 EYALTLDE

-1184 EQRITVTAEDGTSMT
+1184 EQRVTVTAENGSTAT
-1199 YIIRYAR
+1199 YVIRYTRAI
-1206 TVSGNALLS
+1206 SGNALLA

-1230 RFTYTDSL
+1230 RFAYADTL
-1238 PLRTKTIPS
+1238 PMRTKTVPS

-1256 QTITTYFSAPDGVTT
+1256 QTITTYFSAPNGVTK

-1276 PDGTTTQDYTIA
+1276 PNGTDTQDYTIA
-1288 FPLHKSSNAALRD
+1288 FPLRKSSNAALTD
-1301 LYLNSEEE
+1301 LYLNSESVE
-1309 LIFHPDTLHY
+1309 LRFHPDTLHY
-1319 TVLMPYQATAVP
+1319 TVLMPYQATEVP
-1331 QMTYD
+1331 QMTYE
-1336 ALAEQTVEVVSR
+1336 ASAEQTVEVVSR
-1348 PLGETSEIRVRAEDG
+1348 PLGETSEIRVHAEDG

-1380 NRLDSLVIVETGAV
+1380 NRLDSLIIVETGAV
-1394 LPVNTLTQT
+1394 LPVSALTQT
-1403 ISLPYGTRNMTI
+1403 VSLPYGTRNMTI
-1415 RYKKAFDEQ
+1415 RYKKAFNEQ
-1424 TVWVQVGG
+1424 TVWVQAGG

-1457 AVETQDP
+1457 AVATQDP

-1471 VDGTPLANFDRN
+1471 VDGTPLADFDRN

-1493 ATTPQVLTTQESGV
+1493 ATTPQVLTTREDGV
-1507 AVNVVSD
+1507 AVDVVSD
-1514 LWHWEAKVSAE
+1514 VWHWQAKVSAE
-1525 GNENTYTVYFH
+1525 GRTNTYTVYFH
-1536 YPNEVIP
+1536 YPNDVIP
-1543 NSDFTDW
+1543 NGEFTEW
-1550 TKTQT
+1550 TTT
-1555 SNTDKPAQWNV
+1555 TLTGTDKPAGWYV
-1566 PGDYINKY
+1566 PGDVVNNWELLAFGEVKPGETVRKENETVMR
-1574 LSTAKAG
+1574 L
-1581 NTVQKESESVV
+1581 NTTRYGSS
-1592 HLENTQ
+1592 
-1598 WAALAGPVPAIINLA
+1598 AGPVPCVINLGGLGGTL
-1613 QMSAKF
+1613 
-1619 AVAGGTTTTPSGFI
+1619 AVAGGSRIVPYGFI
-1633 AFHNT
+1633 AFHNS
-1638 PDEVSM
+1638 PNAVEM
-1644 NYKYPTKA
+1644 NYKYPNQAGDGALFQYIFYDIA
-1652 GNGARFRYVF
+1652 GNK
-1662 FDVAGESH
+1662 H
-1670 TFDNLDANE
+1670 TYKHTQATASSDYA
-1679 SNDFKTVSLPLATNG
+1679 SVVLPLNTDTIAGVTG
-1694 ISVNGMD
+1694 LD
-1701 VIIDASGKYPSGSAS
+1701 VIIDATGIYPDAK
-1716 AHLYVDYLHF
+1716 ADANLYVDYLRF
-1726 SYNSTLAG
+1726 SYNSTLTG
-1734 LKVNGKTATKSGN
+1734 VKVNGTDATKSGN
-1747 AFKVQLDNTEDTGLP
+1747 AFKVLLDDSEDPYLP
-1762 ALTFIGEVS
+1762 TLTFVGEVS
-1771 DQAQKVTWTERPD
+1771 DQAQLVTWTDRPD
-1784 SVGCQHRKA
+1784 SIGCQHRKA

-1815 NTTNTLADLLV
+1815 NNTNTLANILLN
-1826 DGVSLAGF
+1826 DTSLKDF
-1834 NATTMNYTLTL
+1834 NATTVNYTVTL
-1845 PANSPLPSVQPVL
+1845 PANSPLPSVRPVL
-1858 ANGLQRVNTSFSNNV
+1858 ANGLQSVTTSLSGNV
-1873 LSIKVMPET
+1873 LSIKVTPEL

-1891 FKRVPSNNTTL
+1891 FRYDKSDDTTL
-1902 AALAGV
+1902 MALTGV
-1908 PDFAADTRDYTINA
+1908 SNFLPDTRDYTITA

-1928 QFTKRSDAQTV
+1928 QFSKRSDAQTV
-1939 VLTRPAADNAVITV
+1939 VLTRPAADKAVITV
-1953 TAEDGVSRGIYT
+1953 TAEDGVSQGTYT

-1971 MPTTS
+1971 TPTTS

-1982 KVNNKPWTEFTSTK
+1982 KVNNKPWTEFLSTK
-1996 YNYTYARPEDVQFT
+1996 YDYTLERPEDVQFT

-2022 SPVDMRWLVYGSEQ
+2022 SPTHMRWLVYGSEQ

-2041 TYPSDLSSNAHLAA
+2041 TYPNALSDNARLAA
-2055 VLVDGVEYPNFLPSV
+2055 VLLDGTEYPNFLPTEEE
-2070 ADQTIEVSTARD
+2070 QTIEV
-2082 TVGAS
+2082 AS
-2087 PVVKQAGTPA
+2087 ND
-2097 HPVYTLSWV
+2097 YTLSWV

-2119 EATHTYT
+2119 EATRTYT

-2139 YHFAIQMRLSDDATL
+2139 YDLAIQTHLSDDATL
-2154 RGIYIDSVLLPE
+2154 QGIYIDSILLPG
-2166 FTPDQETYT
+2166 FTPSQEVYTYT
-2175 YIIPV
+2175 IPV
-2180 GATKLQEPQMPS
+2180 GNTKQQEPQMPCIT
-2192 VFYQKNHSGQT
+2192 YQANHRGQA
-2203 IALTAGSLG
+2203 IVLTAGALG
-2212 IPTTIEVLAEDGLT
+2212 TPTTIEVVAEDERT
-2226 SKQYEL
+2226 TKQYEL

-2256 FAPTRT
+2256 FSPTLT
-2262 YYSAQ
+2262 YYSVQ
-2267 TADSEVNLQ
+2267 TAETDPRLQ

-2287 MLKDGNR
+2287 ETVEGNR
-2294 YTIHVLAQ
+2294 HKLHVLAQ

-2308 DYYVDVYAESLSDE
+2308 DYYVDVYAETLSNT

-2331 GFSFSEFE
+2331 GQTFSEFE
-2339 PVLNPRLGFSPM
+2339 TALNPLLGFSPM

-2366 PDVSAALVE
+2366 PDVTATLME
-2375 DGQTLAIRTEEMAI
+2375 DGQTVAIRVAGMNV

-2396 DGVSTNTYSLFFSMP
+2396 DGLTTNTYSLFFSVP
-2411 QSTNAQLSMIYIG
+2411 RSKNAQLGMIYVG
-2424 DEELSDFDP
+2424 DEELPDFDP
-2433 ATYYYLVTLPVG
+2433 DTYYYLVTLPVG
-2445 VHSLP
+2445 THSLP
-2450 EVLTRKGE
+2450 EVLTRKAE
-2458 TAQTVTMTT
+2458 TTQTVTMTT

-2473 PFVSIKVLAEDQT
+2473 PFVTIKVLAEDQT

-2516 DFSPVVHTYAYTL
+2516 DFSPAVHTYAYTL
-2529 PVGAM
+2529 PVDET

-2560 QLMRRITVTAES
+2560 QLTRRITVTAES

-2607 DSTFYFVTLAEN
+2607 DSTFYLVTLAE
-2619 AECLPVV
+2619 EVERLPVV
-2626 TYIEGAEGQ
+2626 TCIEGDADQ
-2635 NITVSYEAVAYSTDS
+2635 TIVVDYEAVAYSTDS

-2677 TGLQMIYID
+2677 THLQMIYID
-2686 GTRLANFDEE
+2686 GTPLTNFDEE

-2720 PAQQVTIQRDADT
+2720 PAQQVTIRRDADT
-2733 VRIAVVAEDT
+2733 VRVAVVAADT

-2751 VFEHLKSGNTLLA
+2751 VFEHLKSDNTLLA
-2764 DLQLQYTEDA
+2764 DLRLQYTEEGA
-2774 AAAELSPA
+2774 AAVELDPA
-2782 FSPEHYDYA
+2782 FTPEHYDYA

-2796 GVSDLP
+2796 GVNNLP

-2813 KVEVSESQMIGG
+2813 TVEISAPQVIGE
-2825 GATRQ
+2825 GAAKQ

-2864 IYLRGELLTGFHPD
+2864 IYLRGELLAGFHPD

-2891 EKDFATAA
+2891 EQDFATAA

-2904 LSDTL
+2904 LSDSL
-2909 ATLDLSMDDA
+2909 ATLDLSTDEA
-2919 GTILLSVTAQDG
+2919 GTILISVTAQDG
-2931 SNRTYSVRQQIMLD
+2931 SNRTYSIRQQIMLD

-2959 LAGFD
+2959 LADFD
-2964 SEQDFYIYYLVEGMT
+2964 PEQEFYIHYLVEGMT
-2979 PPAVTAEAESDLAEI
+2979 PPAVTAEAASNLAEI
-2994 SIKEVSAGDTCMV
+2994 SILEVAAGDTCMV
-3007 ICTSESGESRRYQI
+3007 ICTSESGDSRRYQI

-3028 NDAATPTPN
+3028 NDAAIPTPN

-3042 RVNGSYQL
+3042 RLNGSYQL

-3055 RKDVSIGVYN
+3055 RKDVSVGIYN
-3065 AMGRLIAYEKVPTA
+3065 AMGRLIALQKVPTA

-3099 SNVESGVLLD
+3099 SNVESGVLMD
-3109 LSPNEIYFYTFYLS
+3109 FSPNEIYFYTFFLS
-3123 DKEVIRSGKI
+3123 DREVIRSGKI

>member
-1 MKNLNMSTFKWLVA
+1 MSTFKKVVA
-15 RGQWLVISLLLVMA
+15 SCQWLVVSGLLLLMA
-29 GTIQAQQL
+29 GVLQAQQL

-45 SGAPFDGNIQPAS
+45 SGAQFDGNIQPAS

-65 QFGFKFNFAYQEAGH
+65 QFGFKFNFAYREAGH
-80 TGSYCLRVQDRE
+80 TGSYSLRVQDRE

-174 GKNGSCTSVTKTNE
+174 GKNGSCTSVSKTNE
-188 ESDVRIAL
+188 ESDIRIAL

-220 YGNWTNIKVP
+220 YGDWTNIKVP
-230 IYYFNND
+230 IYYFNSD

-291 FDPNNTTGEQVYSL
+291 FDPNNTGEQVYSL
-305 GQNATAL
+305 GQSATAL
-312 PKIEAKRGIGTLTNA
+312 PKIEAKRGIGSLTNA
-327 HGETANFTGRTLSGS
+327 HGETANFTGRTLSGK
-342 EITIAN
+342 EITITN
-348 GVIDGAPTTI
+348 GEIDGAPTTI

-383 KLAGLSVN
+383 KLASLSVN
-391 DEPIASFNA
+391 GEPIATFSA

-412 TTDVPVVTAEK
+412 TTKVPVVTAEK

-453 TSTYTIQFSVAL
+453 TSTYIIQFSVAL
-465 LADNTLKDIKVNG
+465 LSDNTLKDIKVNG
-478 NSVAGFTPTQTIYRV
+478 NSLPGFTPTQTIYRV

-500 DMPDVEA
+500 AIPTVEA
-507 VSAYPVGA
+507 VSAYPAGA
-515 QTIRHTPPAQ
+515 QTITHTPPAQ

-554 SSYTYLSDLQMG
+554 SSYTYLNDLQMG
-566 GYITDFQPEQLTYY
+566 GYITAFNPEVLTYY

-587 TELPKVTYTEGDPYQ
+587 TELPEITYVAGDPYQ
-602 KVTVEYGGLDG
+602 TITVEDGGLDG

-624 DQSVY
+624 DQSIY
-629 KIVVNTEKSDV
+629 KIVVSTEKSEMK
-640 NTLQNILLDG
+640 TLQDILLDG
-650 VALEGFSPD
+650 VSLEGFSPD
-659 KVQYNVELPIGT
+659 KVQYNVQLPIGT
-671 TELPEITVVKGD
+671 ETLPAITVKQGD
-683 EYQTVNIVTGDVNGI
+683 EYQTVSIVTGGLNGT
-698 TRITVTAGNGDTK
+698 TRITVTAGNGETM
-711 VYQIKFTVLQ
+711 VYQITFSVLK
-721 ATNNTLRMITLDGK
+721 ATNNTLRMITLDGV

-740 NPEVIEY
+740 NPEVDEY
-747 TIHLPMGTTKQP
+747 TINLPMGTTKQP

-770 TVSVRKGSA
+770 TISVRKGTS

-791 SGASRTYTLH
+791 SGTSRTYTLH
-801 FTLEVSGNTALAMI
+801 FKLEVSGNTALSMI
-815 YLDGDSLQGFHADT
+815 YLDGVALEGFHKDT
-829 LHYTDTLPAGVSE
+829 LNYTYLLPKGVSE
-842 VPSITYDKGDEVQKV
+842 VPEVTFEKDDEAQKV
-857 LAIAEGYVHTL
+857 LSIAEGYVYTL

-873 SGAKRTYTITFV
+873 SGAKRTYAITFI
-885 VQKSENAFLKMIFL
+885 VQKSENAFLKMIYL
-899 DGDSLPGFDK
+899 DGDSLPDFDK
-909 NMLAYEVEL
+909 NVLAYEVEL
-918 TTSTCPAITVDKE
+918 TAATCPVITVDKE
-931 NGQQVTITA
+931 NGQQVTITT

-945 TARIRVQPEQGAANT
+945 TARVRVQPEQGAANT
-960 YTILFTKAAQTT
+960 YTILFKKTAQTA

-977 ILLDGAM
+977 ILLDGVA
-984 IAGFSPS
+984 IADFSPV
-991 KTDYTVEYE
+991 KTDYAVDFE
-1000 GTRPL
+1000 GTRPV
-1005 LTWQAGE
+1005 LTWVAGD

-1026 LVVSAGADYATY
+1026 LVVTDGADYATY
-1038 TVAFRRTLS
+1038 RIAFRRTLS
-1047 ADATL
+1047 DDATL
-1052 AAILLDDAPM
+1052 AAILLDGVAL
-1062 AEFLPT
+1062 AEFVPT
-1068 TTDYTIHLPA
+1068 NTNYTINLPA
-1078 GAMLPVV
+1078 GATMPVV
-1085 TYRAGHPAQT
+1085 TFQAEPPAKT
-1095 IVMGELLP
+1095 IIMGGLEP
-1103 MQTGIIVQAENG
+1103 MKTGITVQAENG
-1115 ESTTY
+1115 ASNTY
-1120 TVTFEVALYSDA
+1120 TLTFAVALYSDA
-1132 TPADL
+1132 TLADL
-1137 QVEGHTLN
+1137 QVEGHTIG

-1151 EYNLTLDE
+1151 EYTLSLDE
-1159 GMPLPALHYTAR
+1159 GMPMPAIHYTAR
-1171 AGQRVVVSEPNDN
+1171 EGQRVVLSEPNEN
-1184 EQRITVTAEDGTSMT
+1184 EQRIAVTAENGTTIT
-1199 YIIRYAR
+1199 YIIKYTR
-1206 TVSGNALLS
+1206 TISGNALLA

-1230 RFTYTDSL
+1230 RFAYVDSL
-1238 PLRTKTIPS
+1238 PMRTKTIPS
-1247 VFPVGQLPG
+1247 VFPVGQLLG
-1256 QTITTYFSAPDGVTT
+1256 QTITTYFSAPDGVTK

-1276 PDGTTTQDYTIA
+1276 PNGTTTQDYTIA
-1288 FPLHKSSNAALRD
+1288 FPQRKSSNVALTD
-1301 LYLNSEEE
+1301 LYLNSEEVE
-1309 LIFHPDTLHY
+1309 LRFHPDTLHY
-1319 TVLMPYQATAVP
+1319 TIPMPYQATAVP
-1331 QMTYD
+1331 QMTYE
-1336 ALAEQTVEVVSR
+1336 ASEEQTVEIVSR
-1348 PLGETSEIRVRAEDG
+1348 PLGETSEIRVHAEDG

-1375 YSPKA
+1375 YSAKA
-1380 NRLDSLVIVETGAV
+1380 NRLDSLIIVETGAV

-1403 ISLPYGTRNMTI
+1403 VSLPYGTRNMTI

-1424 TVWVQVGG
+1424 AVWVQPGG

-1437 VITVQSNRPDEEAI
+1437 IITVLSNRPDEEAV

-1457 AVETQDP
+1457 AVVTQNP
-1464 ATLTSIT
+1464 ATLIGIT
-1471 VDGTPLANFDRN
+1471 VDGTALADFDRN

-1493 ATTPQVLTTQESGV
+1493 ANTPQVLTTQESGV
-1507 AVNVVSD
+1507 QMNVVSD
-1514 LWHWEAKVSAE
+1514 VWHWQAKVSAE
-1525 GNENTYTVYFH
+1525 GYENTYTIYFH
-1536 YPNEVIP
+1536 YPNEVLP
-1543 NSDFTDW
+1543 NGEFTEWTTTTYNGNKPVGWNAPSDYLDKEYAKDVCQKNGASEVKMVTAYDW
-1550 TKTQT
+1550 GLG
-1555 SNTDKPAQWNV
+1555 SAFPAV
-1566 PGDYINKY
+1566 INIANMEAY
-1574 LSTAKAG
+1574 
-1581 NTVQKESESVV
+1581 N
-1592 HLENTQ
+1592 
-1598 WAALAGPVPAIINLA
+1598 
-1613 QMSAKF
+1613 
-1619 AVAGGTTTTPSGFI
+1619 AVAGASRVVPYGFI

-1638 PDEVSM
+1638 PDSASM
-1644 NYKYPTKA
+1644 RYYYKRKDSSADGALFEYIFYDS
-1652 GNGARFRYVF
+1652 NGAPHSKRQLESATTSDYVERTIALQT
-1662 FDVAGESH
+1662 D
-1670 TFDNLDANE
+1670 
-1679 SNDFKTVSLPLATNG
+1679 G
-1694 ISVNGMD
+1694 ISVFGMD
-1701 VIIDASGKYPSGSAS
+1701 IIIDPTGMYPLTKKDCE
-1716 AHLYVDYLHF
+1716 LYVDYLRF
-1726 SYNSTLAG
+1726 SYNSTLTDM
-1734 LKVNGKTATKSGN
+1734 KVNGKAATKSGN
-1747 AFKVQLDNTEDTGLP
+1747 AFKVQLDSEETDLP
-1762 ALTFIGEVS
+1762 TLSFVGEVS

-1834 NATTMNYTLTL
+1834 NATTVNYTLTL

-1858 ANGLQRVNTSFSNNV
+1858 ANGLQSVTTSFSNNV
-1873 LSIKVMPET
+1873 LSIKVTPEM

-1891 FKRVPSNNTTL
+1891 FRRVPSNNTTL

-1908 PDFAADTRDYTINA
+1908 ADFAADTRDYTINA

-1928 QFTKRSDAQTV
+1928 QFTKQSDKQTA
-1939 VLTRPAADNAVITV
+1939 VLTRPAADKAIITV
-1953 TAEDGVSRGIYT
+1953 TAEDGISKGTYT
-1965 ITLQQP
+1965 ITLQRP
-1971 MPTTS
+1971 TPTTS

-1982 KVNNKPWTEFTSTK
+1982 NVNGRPWTGFSSTK
-1996 YNYTYARPEDVQFT
+1996 YDYTLSRPEDVQFT

-2041 TYPSDLSSNAHLAA
+2041 TYPSTLSANAHLAA
-2055 VLVDGVEYPNFLPSV
+2055 VLLDSVVYSNFLPSV
-2070 ADQTIEVSTARD
+2070 ADQTIEV
-2082 TVGAS
+2082 AS
-2087 PVVKQAGTPA
+2087 AD
-2097 HPVYTLSWV
+2097 YTLSWV
-2106 RAEETQQVAYTFD
+2106 RAEETQQMAYTFD
-2119 EATHTYT
+2119 EATNTYT

-2139 YHFAIQMRLSDDATL
+2139 YHFMIKKRLSSDATL
-2154 RGIYIDSVLLPE
+2154 QGIYVGGSLLPA
-2166 FTPDQETYT
+2166 FTPEQETYT
-2175 YIIPV
+2175 YILPV
-2180 GATKLQEPQMPS
+2180 GESKQQEPQMPS
-2192 VFYQKNHSGQT
+2192 VSYQKNHSGQT
-2203 IALTAGSLG
+2203 VMLTAGTLG
-2212 IPTTIEVLAEDGLT
+2212 SPTYIEVLAEDGLT

-2232 TIEAEPSHCA
+2232 TIQAEPSHCT

-2249 NGKPLPS
+2249 NGKPIAS
-2256 FAPTRT
+2256 FVPTLR

-2267 TADSEVNLQ
+2267 TADNEVNLQ
-2276 WTSDDAFQTVT
+2276 WTSNDAFQTVT
-2287 MLKDGNR
+2287 LQKDGNR

-2308 DYYVDVYAESLSDE
+2308 DYYVDVYATSLSNE

-2331 GFSFSEFE
+2331 GLAFSEFE
-2339 PVLNPRLGFSPM
+2339 SALNPRLGFSPM

-2366 PDVSAALVE
+2366 PDVSATLKE
-2375 DGQTLAIRTEEMAI
+2375 DGQTVATRTEEMAV

-2396 DGVSTNTYSLFFSMP
+2396 DGVTTNTYSLFFSVP
-2411 QSTNAQLSMIYIG
+2411 RSTNAQLGMIYVG
-2424 DEELSDFDP
+2424 DEELADFAPD
-2433 ATYYYLVTLPVG
+2433 TYYYLVTLPVG
-2445 VHSLP
+2445 THSLP
-2450 EVLTRKGE
+2450 EVLTRKAE
-2458 TAQTVTMTT
+2458 TTQTVTITPDT
-2467 ESEGET
+2467 VGENPYFT
-2473 PFVSIKVLAEDQT
+2473 IKVLAEDKMM
-2486 TTTTYTV
+2486 TTTYTV
-2493 AFRYTLSEAD
+2493 AFRYTRSEVD
-2503 TLQMIYADGMPLP
+2503 TLQMIYADGLPLP
-2516 DFSPVVHTYAYTL
+2516 DFTPVVHAYAYTL
-2529 PVGAM
+2529 PIDAT
-2534 QFPDLSWDEADAWQT
+2534 QFPELSWDEADAWQT
-2549 VRMDTTLLTGH
+2549 VRMDTALLTAT
-2560 QLMRRITVTAES
+2560 QLTRRITVTAES

-2607 DSTFYFVTLAEN
+2607 DSTFYLVTLAED
-2619 AECLPVV
+2619 ADRLPVV

-2635 NITVSYEAVAYSTDS
+2635 NITVSYEAVAYRADS
-2650 VAQITVRAANG
+2650 VAQITVQAPNG

-2677 TGLQMIYID
+2677 THLQMIYID
-2686 GTRLANFDEE
+2686 GTPLANFDEE
-2696 KYTYRIPLPVEV
+2696 KYTYRIPLPLEV
-2708 TVLPMVTAEKKE
+2708 TVLPMVTAEKKHE
-2720 PAQQVTIQRDADT
+2720 VQQLTIVRDADT
-2733 VRIAVVAEDT
+2733 VRIVVVAEDAT
-2743 AFTATYTL
+2743 EATYTL
-2751 VFEHLKSGNTLLA
+2751 TFEHLKSDNTLLA
-2764 DLQLQYTEDA
+2764 DIRLQCPGAQASSPAVKEVRSPGRTQEGADDETV
-2774 AAAELSPA
+2774 ELTLTPA

-2796 GVSDLP
+2796 GMNDLP
-2802 TILPVKSDEEQ
+2802 NIIPVKSDEEQ
-2813 KVEVSESQMIGG
+2813 TVEVSAPQVIGE
-2825 GATRQ
+2825 GAAKQ

-2852 TFAQND
+2852 AFAQNS

-2864 IYLRGELLTGFHPD
+2864 IYLRNELLTGFHPD

-2891 EKDFATAA
+2891 EEDFATLS

-2904 LSDTL
+2904 LSDEA
-2909 ATLDLSMDDA
+2909 ATLHLSMDDA
-2919 GTILLSVTAQDG
+2919 RTILLSVIAQDG
-2931 SNRTYSVRQQIMLD
+2931 SNRTYSIRQQVMLD
-2945 TDNALRMIY
+2945 TDNTLRMIFF
-2954 LDDAP
+2954 DDQPFAD
-2959 LAGFD
+2959 FD
-2964 SEQDFYIYYLVEGMT
+2964 PEQEFYTYYLVEGMT
-2979 PPAVTAEAESDLAEI
+2979 PPVVTAEAESDLAEI

-3007 ICTSESGESRRYQI
+3007 ICTSESGESRKYQI
-3021 WFAVSET
+3021 WFAISEI
-3028 NDAATPTPN
+3028 NDAALPTSN

-3042 RVNGSYQL
+3042 RINGSYQV

-3055 RKDVSIGVYN
+3055 RKDVSVGVYN
-3065 AMGRLIAYEKVPTA
+3065 ASGRLIALEKVPTA

-3087 TDSYGNEVLMDV
+3087 TDGYGNEVLMDV
-3099 SNVESGVLLD
+3099 SNTDSGVLID
-3109 LSPNEIYFYTFYLS
+3109 LAPGDIYLYTFFLS

>member
-1 MKNLNMSTFKWLVA
+1 MKNLNMSTFKKVVA
-15 RGQWLVISLLLVMA
+15 SCQWLVVSGLLLLMA
-29 GTIQAQQL
+29 GVLQAQQL

-45 SGAPFDGNIQPAS
+45 SGAQFDGNIQPAS

-65 QFGFKFNFAYQEAGH
+65 QFGFKFNFAYREAGH
-80 TGSYCLRVQDRE
+80 TGSYSLRVQDRE

-167 AQSSKYK
+167 AKSSKYK
-174 GKNGSCTSVTKTNE
+174 GKNSSCTSVSKTNE
-188 ESDVRIAL
+188 ESDIRIAL

-220 YGNWTNIKVP
+220 YGEWTNIKVP

-291 FDPNNTTGEQVYSL
+291 FDPNNTGEQVYSL
-305 GQNATAL
+305 GQSATAL
-312 PKIEAKRGIGTLTNA
+312 PKIEAKRGIGSLTNA
-327 HGETANFTGRTLSGS
+327 HGETANFTGRTLSGK
-342 EITIAN
+342 EITITN

-391 DEPIASFNA
+391 GEPIATFSA

-412 TTDVPVVTAEK
+412 TTKVPVVTAEK

-465 LADNTLKDIKVNG
+465 LSDNTLKDIKVNG
-478 NSVAGFTPTQTIYRV
+478 NSLPGFTPTQTIYRV

-500 DMPDVEA
+500 AIPTVEA
-507 VSAYPVGA
+507 VSAYPAGA
-515 QTIRHTPPAQ
+515 QTITHTPPAQ

-554 SSYTYLSDLQMG
+554 SSYTYLNDLQMG
-566 GYITDFQPEQLTYY
+566 GYITAFNPEVLTYY

-587 TELPKVTYTEGDPYQ
+587 TELPEITYVAGDPYQ
-602 KVTVEYGGLDG
+602 TITVEDGGLDG

-624 DQSVY
+624 DQSIY
-629 KIVVNTEKSDV
+629 KIVVSTEKSEV
-640 NTLQNILLDG
+640 KTLQDILLDG
-650 VALEGFSPD
+650 VSLEGFSPD
-659 KVQYNVELPIGT
+659 KVQYNVQLPIGT
-671 TELPEITVVKGD
+671 ETLPAITVKQGD
-683 EYQTVNIVTGDVNGI
+683 EYQTVSIVTGGLNGT
-698 TRITVTAGNGDTK
+698 TRITVTAGNGETM
-711 VYQIKFTVLQ
+711 VYQITFSVEK
-721 ATNNTLRMITLDGK
+721 ATNNTLRMITLDGV

-740 NPEVIEY
+740 NPEVDEY
-747 TIHLPMGTTKQP
+747 TINLPMGTTKQP

-770 TVSVRKGSA
+770 TISVRKGTA

-791 SGASRTYTLH
+791 SGTSRTYTLH
-801 FTLEVSGNTALAMI
+801 FTLEVSGNTALSMI
-815 YLDGDSLQGFHADT
+815 YLDGVALEGFHKDT
-829 LHYTDTLPAGVSE
+829 LNYTYLLPKGVSE
-842 VPSITYDKGDEVQKV
+842 VPEVTFEKDDEAQKV
-857 LAIAEGYVHTL
+857 LSIAEGYVHTL

-873 SGAKRTYTITFV
+873 SGAKRTYTITFI
-885 VQKSENAFLKMIFL
+885 VQKSENAFLKMIYL
-899 DGDSLPGFDK
+899 DGDSLPDFDK
-909 NMLAYEVEL
+909 NVLAYEVEL
-918 TTSTCPAITVDKE
+918 TAATCPVITVDKE
-931 NGQQVTITA
+931 NGQQVTITT

-945 TARIRVQPEQGAANT
+945 TARVRVQPEQGAANT
-960 YTILFTKAAQTT
+960 YTILFKKTAQTA

-977 ILLDGAM
+977 ILLDGVA
-984 IAGFSPS
+984 IADFSPV
-991 KTDYTVEYE
+991 KTDYAVDFE
-1000 GTRPL
+1000 GTRPV
-1005 LTWQAGE
+1005 LTWVAGD

-1026 LVVSAGADYATY
+1026 LVVTDGADYATY
-1038 TVAFRRTLS
+1038 RIAFRRTLS
-1047 ADATL
+1047 DDATL
-1052 AAILLDDAPM
+1052 AAILLDGVALE
-1062 AEFLPT
+1062 EFVPT
-1068 TTDYTIHLPA
+1068 NTNYTINLPA
-1078 GAMLPVV
+1078 GATMPVV
-1085 TYRAGHPAQT
+1085 TYQAGHPAKT
-1095 IVMGELLP
+1095 IIMGGLEP
-1103 MQTGIIVQAENG
+1103 MKTGITVQAENG
-1115 ESTTY
+1115 ASNTY
-1120 TVTFEVALYSDA
+1120 TLTFAVALYSDA
-1132 TPADL
+1132 TLADL
-1137 QVEGHTLN
+1137 QVEGHTLA

-1151 EYNLTLDE
+1151 EYTLSLDE
-1159 GMPLPALHYTAR
+1159 GMPMPAIHYTAR
-1171 AGQRVVVSEPNDN
+1171 EGQRVVLSEPNDN
-1184 EQRITVTAEDGTSMT
+1184 EQRIAVTAENGTTIT
-1199 YIIRYAR
+1199 YIIKYTR
-1206 TVSGNALLS
+1206 TISGNALLA

-1230 RFTYTDSL
+1230 RFAYVDSL
-1238 PLRTKTIPS
+1238 PMRTKTIPS
-1247 VFPVGQLPG
+1247 VFPVGQLLG
-1256 QTITTYFSAPDGVTT
+1256 QTITTYFSAPDGVTK

-1276 PDGTTTQDYTIA
+1276 PNGTTTQDYTIA
-1288 FPLHKSSNAALRD
+1288 FPLRKSSNAALTD
-1301 LYLNSEEE
+1301 LYLNSEDVE
-1309 LIFHPDTLHY
+1309 LRFHPDTLHY
-1319 TVLMPYQATAVP
+1319 TIPMPYQATAVP
-1331 QMTYD
+1331 QMTYE
-1336 ALAEQTVEVVSR
+1336 ASEEQTVEIVSR
-1348 PLGETSEIRVRAEDG
+1348 PLGETSEIRVHAEDG

-1375 YSPKA
+1375 YSAKA
-1380 NRLDSLVIVETGAV
+1380 NRLDSLIILETGAV

-1403 ISLPYGTRNMTI
+1403 VSLPYGTRNMTI

-1424 TVWVQVGG
+1424 TVWVQAGG
-1432 INKPT
+1432 VNKPT
-1437 VITVQSNRPDEEAI
+1437 IITVLSNRPDEEAV

-1457 AVETQDP
+1457 AVVTQNP
-1464 ATLTSIT
+1464 ATLIGIT
-1471 VDGTPLANFDRN
+1471 VDGTALADFDRN

-1493 ATTPQVLTTQESGV
+1493 ANTPQVLTTQESGV
-1507 AVNVVSD
+1507 QMNVVSD
-1514 LWHWEAKVSAE
+1514 VWHWQAKVSAE
-1525 GNENTYTVYFH
+1525 GYENTYTIYFH
-1536 YPNEVIP
+1536 YPNEVLP
-1543 NSDFTDW
+1543 NGEFTEWTTTTYNGNKPVGWNAPSDYLDKEYAKDVCQKNGASEVKMVTAYDW
-1550 TKTQT
+1550 GLG
-1555 SNTDKPAQWNV
+1555 SAFPAV
-1566 PGDYINKY
+1566 INIANMEAY
-1574 LSTAKAG
+1574 
-1581 NTVQKESESVV
+1581 N
-1592 HLENTQ
+1592 
-1598 WAALAGPVPAIINLA
+1598 
-1613 QMSAKF
+1613 
-1619 AVAGGTTTTPSGFI
+1619 AVAGASRVVPYGFI

-1638 PDEVSM
+1638 PDSASM
-1644 NYKYPTKA
+1644 RYYYKRKDSSADGALFEYIFYDS
-1652 GNGARFRYVF
+1652 NGAPHSKRQLESATTSDYVERTIALQT
-1662 FDVAGESH
+1662 D
-1670 TFDNLDANE
+1670 
-1679 SNDFKTVSLPLATNG
+1679 G
-1694 ISVNGMD
+1694 ISVFGMD
-1701 VIIDASGKYPSGSAS
+1701 IIIDPTGMYPLTKKDCE
-1716 AHLYVDYLHF
+1716 LYVDYLRF
-1726 SYNSTLAG
+1726 SYNSTLTDM
-1734 LKVNGKTATKSGN
+1734 KVNGKAATKSGN
-1747 AFKVQLDNTEDTGLP
+1747 AFKVQLDSEETDLP
-1762 ALTFIGEVS
+1762 TLSFVGEVS

-1834 NATTMNYTLTL
+1834 NATTVNYTLTL

-1858 ANGLQRVNTSFSNNV
+1858 ANGLQSVNTSFSNNV
-1873 LSIKVMPET
+1873 LSIKVTPEM

-1891 FKRVPSNNTTL
+1891 FRHTPSNNTTL

-1908 PDFAADTRDYTINA
+1908 ADFAADTRDYTINA

-1928 QFTKRSDAQTV
+1928 HFTKQSDAQAV
-1939 VLTRPAADNAVITV
+1939 ELTRPTADKAIITV
-1953 TAEDGVSRGIYT
+1953 TAEDHISKGTYT
-1965 ITLQQP
+1965 ITLQRP
-1971 MPTTS
+1971 TPTTS
-1976 GQIKDM
+1976 GQIKDLN
-1982 KVNNKPWTEFTSTK
+1982 VNGRPWTDFSSTK
-1996 YNYTYARPEDVQFT
+1996 YDYTLSRPEDVQFT

-2022 SPVDMRWLVYGSEQ
+2022 SPVDMHWLVYGSEQ

-2041 TYPSDLSSNAHLAA
+2041 TYPSTLSANAHLAA
-2055 VLVDGVEYPNFLPSV
+2055 VLLDSVVYSNFLPSV
-2070 ADQTIEVSTARD
+2070 ADQTIEV
-2082 TVGAS
+2082 AS
-2087 PVVKQAGTPA
+2087 AD
-2097 HPVYTLSWV
+2097 YTLSWV

-2119 EATHTYT
+2119 SESNTYT

-2139 YHFAIQMRLSDDATL
+2139 YHFMIKKRLSSDATL
-2154 RGIYIDSVLLPE
+2154 QGIYVGGSLLPA
-2166 FTPDQETYT
+2166 FTPEQETYT
-2175 YIIPV
+2175 YILSV
-2180 GATKLQEPQMPS
+2180 GESKQQEPQMPS
-2192 VFYQKNHSGQT
+2192 VSYQKNHSGQT
-2203 IALTAGSLG
+2203 VMLTAGTLG
-2212 IPTTIEVLAEDGLT
+2212 SPTYIEVLAEDGLT

-2232 TIEAEPSHCA
+2232 TIQAEPSHCT

-2249 NGKPLPS
+2249 NGKPIAS
-2256 FAPTRT
+2256 FVPTLR

-2267 TADSEVNLQ
+2267 TTDNEVNLQ
-2276 WTSDDAFQTVT
+2276 WTSNDAFQTVT
-2287 MLKDGNR
+2287 LQKDGNR

-2308 DYYVDVYAESLSDE
+2308 DYYVDVYATSLSNE

-2331 GFSFSEFE
+2331 GLAFSEFE
-2339 PVLNPRLGFSPM
+2339 SALNPRLAFSPM

-2366 PDVSAALVE
+2366 PDVSATLKE
-2375 DGQTLAIRTEEMAI
+2375 DGQTVATRTEEMAV

-2396 DGVSTNTYSLFFSMP
+2396 DGVTTNTYSLFFSVP
-2411 QSTNAQLSMIYIG
+2411 RSTNAQLGMIYVG
-2424 DEELSDFDP
+2424 DEELADFAPD
-2433 ATYYYLVTLPVG
+2433 TYYYLVTLPVG
-2445 VHSLP
+2445 THSLP
-2450 EVLTRKGE
+2450 EVLTRKAE
-2458 TAQTVTMTT
+2458 TTQTVTITPDT
-2467 ESEGET
+2467 VGENPYFT
-2473 PFVSIKVLAEDQT
+2473 IKVLAEDKM

-2493 AFRYTLSEAD
+2493 AFRYTRSEVD
-2503 TLQMIYADGMPLP
+2503 TLQMIYADGLPLP
-2516 DFSPVVHTYAYTL
+2516 DFTPAVHAYAYTL
-2529 PVGAM
+2529 PIDAT
-2534 QFPDLSWDEADAWQT
+2534 QFPELSWDEADAWQT
-2549 VRMDTTLLTGH
+2549 VRMDTALLTAT
-2560 QLMRRITVTAES
+2560 QLTRRITVTAES
-2572 GRTAVYT
+2572 GNTAVYT

-2607 DSTFYFVTLAEN
+2607 DSTFYLVTLAED
-2619 AECLPVV
+2619 AERLPVV

-2635 NITVSYEAVAYSTDS
+2635 TITVSYEAVAYRADS
-2650 VAQITVRAANG
+2650 VAQITVQAPNG

-2677 TGLQMIYID
+2677 THLQMIYID
-2686 GTRLANFDEE
+2686 GTPLANFDEE
-2696 KYTYRIPLPVEV
+2696 KYTYRIPLPLEV
-2708 TVLPMVTAEKKE
+2708 TVLPMVTAEKKHE
-2720 PAQQVTIQRDADT
+2720 VQQLTIVRDADT
-2733 VRIAVVAEDT
+2733 VRIVVVAEDAT
-2743 AFTATYTL
+2743 EATYTL
-2751 VFEHLKSGNTLLA
+2751 TFEHLKSNNTLLA
-2764 DLQLQYTEDA
+2764 DIRLQCPGAQASSPAVKEVRSPGRTQEGADDETV
-2774 AAAELSPA
+2774 ELTLTPA

-2796 GVSDLP
+2796 GMNDLP
-2802 TILPVKSDEEQ
+2802 NIIPVKSDEEQ
-2813 KVEVSESQMIGG
+2813 TVEISAPQVIGE
-2825 GATRQ
+2825 GAAKQ

-2852 TFAQND
+2852 AFAQNS

-2864 IYLRGELLTGFHPD
+2864 IYLRNELLTGFHPD

-2891 EKDFATAA
+2891 EEDFATLS

-2904 LSDTL
+2904 LSDEA
-2909 ATLDLSMDDA
+2909 ATLHLSMDDA
-2919 GTILLSVTAQDG
+2919 RTILLIVIAQDG
-2931 SNRTYSVRQQIMLD
+2931 SNRTYSIRQQVMLD
-2945 TDNALRMIY
+2945 TDNTLRMIFF
-2954 LDDAP
+2954 DDQPFAD
-2959 LAGFD
+2959 FD
-2964 SEQDFYIYYLVEGMT
+2964 PEQEFYTYYLVEGMT
-2979 PPAVTAEAESDLAEI
+2979 PPVVTAEAESDLAEI

-3007 ICTSESGESRRYQI
+3007 ICTSESGESRKYQI
-3021 WFAVSET
+3021 WFAISEI
-3028 NDAATPTPN
+3028 NDAALPTSN

-3042 RVNGSYQL
+3042 RINGSYQV

-3055 RKDVSIGVYN
+3055 RKDVSVGVYN
-3065 AMGRLIAYEKVPTA
+3065 ASGRLIALEKVPTA

-3087 TDSYGNEVLMDV
+3087 TDGYGNEVLMDV
-3099 SNVESGVLLD
+3099 SNTDSGVLINLAQGD
-3109 LSPNEIYFYTFYLS
+3109 VYLYTFFLS

>member
-15 RGQWLVISLLLVMA
+15 RGQWLVVSLLLVMA

-167 AQSSKYK
+167 AKSSKYK

-220 YGNWTNIKVP
+220 YGDWTNIKVP

-305 GQNATAL
+305 GQSATTL

-327 HGETANFTGRTLSGS
+327 HGETANFTGRTLSGK
-342 EITIAN
+342 EITITN
-348 GVIDGAPTTI
+348 GEIDGAPTTI

-391 DEPIASFNA
+391 GEPIASFNA

-412 TTDVPVVTAEK
+412 KTDVPVVSAEK

-478 NSVAGFTPTQTIYRV
+478 NSVPGFTPTQTIYRV

-507 VSAYPVGA
+507 VSAYPAGA
-515 QTIRHTPPAQ
+515 QTITHTPPAQ

-566 GYITDFQPEQLTYY
+566 GYITDFQPEVLTYY

-640 NTLQNILLDG
+640 NTLQNIYLDG
-650 VALEGFSPD
+650 VPLEGFDPD
-659 KVQYNVELPIGT
+659 KVQYNVQLPIGT
-671 TELPEITVVKGD
+671 ESLPTITVDQGD
-683 EYQTVNIVTGDVNGI
+683 AYQTVSIVYGDVNGI

-747 TIHLPMGTTKQP
+747 TINLPLGTTKQP

-801 FTLEVSGNTALAMI
+801 FTLEVSGNTALSMI

-842 VPSITYDKGDEVQKV
+842 VPSITYDKGDETQKV
-857 LAIAEGYVHTL
+857 LSITEGYVHTL

-885 VQKSENAFLKMIFL
+885 VQKSENAFLKMIYL
-899 DGDSLPGFDK
+899 DGDSLQGFDK
-909 NMLAYEVEL
+909 NVLAYEVEL
-918 TTSTCPAITVDKE
+918 TGSTCPAITVEKE
-931 NGQQVTITA
+931 SGQQVTITT

-945 TARIRVQPEQGAANT
+945 TARIRVQPEQGTANT

-972 VQLQN
+972 VQLRN
-977 ILLDGAM
+977 ILLDGTT
-984 IAGFSPS
+984 IAGFSPA
-991 KTDYTVEYE
+991 TTAYTVDYE
-1000 GTRPL
+1000 GTRPV
-1005 LTWQAGE
+1005 LTWETNE

-1026 LVVSAGADYATY
+1026 LVVSAGTDYATY

-1062 AEFLPT
+1062 AEFAPT

-1078 GAMLPVV
+1078 GATLPVV

-1095 IVMGELLP
+1095 IVMGELQP
-1103 MQTGIIVQAENG
+1103 MQTGITVQAENG
-1115 ESTTY
+1115 TSTTY

-1132 TPADL
+1132 TLADL
-1137 QVEGHTLN
+1137 QMEGHTLG

-1151 EYNLTLDE
+1151 EYALTLDE

-1184 EQRITVTAEDGTSMT
+1184 EQRVTVTAENGTTAT
-1199 YIIRYAR
+1199 YVIKYTRAI
-1206 TVSGNALLS
+1206 SGNALLA

-1230 RFTYTDSL
+1230 RFAYTDTL
-1238 PLRTKTIPS
+1238 PMRTKTVPS

-1276 PDGTTTQDYTIA
+1276 PNGTDTQDYTIA
-1288 FPLHKSSNAALRD
+1288 FPLRKSSNAALSD
-1301 LYLNSEEE
+1301 LYLNSESVDD
-1309 LIFHPDTLHY
+1309 IRFHPDSLHY

-1336 ALAEQTVEVVSR
+1336 ASEEQTVEMVSR
-1348 PLGETSEIRVRAEDG
+1348 PLGEASEIRVHAEDG
-1363 TERVYT
+1363 SERVYT

-1375 YSPKA
+1375 YSAKS
-1380 NRLDSLVIVETGAV
+1380 NLLDSLIVVETGAV
-1394 LPVNTLTQT
+1394 LPVGTLTQT
-1403 ISLPYGTRNMTI
+1403 VSLPYGTRNMTI

-1424 TVWVQVGG
+1424 TVWVQAGG
-1432 INKPT
+1432 VNKPT
-1437 VITVQSNRPDEEAI
+1437 VITVQSNRPDEETV

-1457 AVETQDP
+1457 AVATQDP

-1471 VDGTPLANFDRN
+1471 VDGTALADFDRN

-1493 ATTPQVLTTQESGV
+1493 ATTPQVLTIREDGV
-1507 AVNVVSD
+1507 AVDVVSD
-1514 LWHWEAKVSAE
+1514 VWHWQAKVSAE
-1525 GNENTYTVYFH
+1525 GKTNTYTVYFH
-1536 YPNEVIP
+1536 YPNDVIP
-1543 NSDFTDW
+1543 NGEFTEW
-1550 TKTQT
+1550 TTT
-1555 SNTDKPAQWNV
+1555 TLTGTDKPAGWYV
-1566 PGDYINKY
+1566 PGDVVNNWELLAFGEVKPGETVRKENETVMR
-1574 LSTAKAG
+1574 L
-1581 NTVQKESESVV
+1581 NTTRYGSS
-1592 HLENTQ
+1592 
-1598 WAALAGPVPAIINLA
+1598 AGPVPCVINLGGLGGTL
-1613 QMSAKF
+1613 
-1619 AVAGGTTTTPSGFI
+1619 AVAGGSRIVPYGFI
-1633 AFHNT
+1633 AFHNS
-1638 PDEVSM
+1638 PNAVEM
-1644 NYKYPTKA
+1644 NYKYPNQAGDGALFQYIFYDIA
-1652 GNGARFRYVF
+1652 GNK
-1662 FDVAGESH
+1662 H
-1670 TFDNLDANE
+1670 TYKHTQATASSDYA
-1679 SNDFKTVSLPLATNG
+1679 SVVLPLNTDTIAGVTG
-1694 ISVNGMD
+1694 LD
-1701 VIIDASGKYPSGSAS
+1701 VIIDATGIYPDAK
-1716 AHLYVDYLHF
+1716 ADANLYVDYLRF
-1726 SYNSTLAG
+1726 SYNSTLTG
-1734 LKVNGKTATKSGN
+1734 VKVNGKAATKSGN
-1747 AFKVQLDNTEDTGLP
+1747 AFKVLLDDSEDTNLP
-1762 ALTFIGEVS
+1762 TLTFVGEVS
-1771 DQAQKVTWTERPD
+1771 DQAQLVTWTDRPD
-1784 SVGCQHRKA
+1784 SIGCQHHKA

-1815 NTTNTLADLLV
+1815 NNTNTLANILLN
-1826 DGVSLAGF
+1826 DSSLKDF
-1834 NATTMNYTLTL
+1834 NATTVNYTVTL
-1845 PANSPLPSVQPVL
+1845 PANSPLPSVRPVL
-1858 ANGLQRVNTSFSNNV
+1858 ANGLQSVTTSFSGNV
-1873 LSIKVMPET
+1873 LSIKVTPEL

-1891 FKRVPSNNTTL
+1891 FRYDKSDDTTL
-1902 AALAGV
+1902 MALTGV
-1908 PDFAADTRDYTINA
+1908 SDFIPDTHDYTITA

-1928 QFTKRSDAQTV
+1928 QFSKRSDAQTI
-1939 VLTRPAADNAVITV
+1939 VLTRPTADKAVITV
-1953 TAEDGVSRGIYT
+1953 TAEDGVSQGTYT
-1965 ITLQQP
+1965 ITLQRP
-1971 MPTTS
+1971 TPTTS

-1982 KVNNKPWTEFTSTK
+1982 KVNDRPWTEFVSDT
-1996 YNYTYARPEDVQFT
+1996 YDYTLARPEDVQFT
-2010 RVDDADS
+2010 RVDDTDS

-2022 SPVDMRWLVYGSEQ
+2022 SPTLMRWLVYGSEQ

-2041 TYPSDLSSNAHLAA
+2041 TYPSDLSDNARLAA
-2055 VLVDGVEYPNFLPSV
+2055 VLLDGTEYPNFLPTEEE
-2070 ADQTIEVSTARD
+2070 QTIEV
-2082 TVGAS
+2082 AS
-2087 PVVKQAGTPA
+2087 ND
-2097 HPVYTLSWV
+2097 YTLSWV

-2119 EATHTYT
+2119 EATRTYT

-2139 YHFAIQMRLSDDATL
+2139 YDLAIQTHLSDDATL
-2154 RGIYIDSVLLPE
+2154 QGIYIDSILLPG
-2166 FTPDQETYT
+2166 FTPSQEVYTYT
-2175 YIIPV
+2175 IPV
-2180 GATKLQEPQMPS
+2180 GSTKQQEPKMPCIT
-2192 VFYQKNHSGQT
+2192 YQANHRGQAIT
-2203 IALTAGSLG
+2203 LSMGTLST
-2212 IPTTIEVLAEDGLT
+2212 PTTIEVVAEDERT
-2226 SKQYEL
+2226 TKQYEL

-2249 NGKPLPS
+2249 NGKPLPTFS
-2256 FAPTRT
+2256 PTLT
-2262 YYSAQ
+2262 YYSVQ
-2267 TADSEVNLQ
+2267 TAETDPRLQ

-2287 MLKDGNR
+2287 ETIEGNR
-2294 YTIHVLAQ
+2294 HKLHVLAQ

-2308 DYYVDVYAESLSDE
+2308 DYYVDVYAETLSNT

-2331 GFSFSEFE
+2331 GQTFSEFE
-2339 PVLNPRLGFSPM
+2339 TALNPLLGFSPM

-2366 PDVSAALVE
+2366 PDVTATLME
-2375 DGQTLAIRTEEMAI
+2375 DGQSVAIRVAGMNV

-2396 DGVSTNTYSLFFSMP
+2396 DGVTTNTYMLFFSVP
-2411 QSTNAQLSMIYIG
+2411 RSKNAQLGMIYVG
-2424 DEELSDFDP
+2424 DEELADFAPD
-2433 ATYYYLVTLPVG
+2433 TYYYLVTLPVG
-2445 VHSLP
+2445 THSLP
-2450 EVLTRKGE
+2450 EVLTRKAE
-2458 TAQTVTMTT
+2458 TTQTVTMTT

-2473 PFVSIKVLAEDQT
+2473 PFVTIQVLAEDQT

-2493 AFRYTLSEAD
+2493 AFRYTRSEAD

-2516 DFSPVVHTYAYTL
+2516 DFSPDVHTYAYTL
-2529 PVGAM
+2529 PVDKT
-2534 QFPDLSWDEADAWQT
+2534 QFPELSWDVADAWQT
-2549 VRMDTTLLTGH
+2549 VRMDTALLTGH
-2560 QLMRRITVTAES
+2560 QLTRRITVTAES

-2607 DSTFYFVTLAEN
+2607 DSAFYLVTLAEE
-2619 AECLPVV
+2619 AERLPVV
-2626 TYIEGAEGQ
+2626 TYIEGDADQ
-2635 NITVSYEAVAYSTDS
+2635 TIAVDYEAVAYSTDS
-2650 VAQITVRAANG
+2650 LAQITVRAANG

-2677 TGLQMIYID
+2677 THLQMIYID
-2686 GTRLANFDEE
+2686 GTPLTNFDEE

-2720 PAQQVTIQRDADT
+2720 PAQQVTIRRNADT
-2733 VRIAVVAEDT
+2733 VRVAVVAADT

-2751 VFEHLKSGNTLLA
+2751 VFEHLKSANTLLA
-2764 DLQLQYTEDA
+2764 DLRLQYTEDDA
-2774 AAAELSPA
+2774 AAVELSPA

-2796 GVSDLP
+2796 GVNDLP

-2813 KVEVSESQMIGG
+2813 TVEISAPQIVGK
-2825 GATRQ
+2825 GAAKQ
-2830 AIITITVTA
+2830 AIIAITVTA

-2864 IYLRGELLTGFHPD
+2864 IYLRNELLAGFHPD

-2891 EKDFATAA
+2891 EEDFATAA

-2904 LSDTL
+2904 LSDSL
-2909 ATLDLSMDDA
+2909 ATLDLSTNEA
-2919 GTILLSVTAQDG
+2919 GTILLSITAQDG
-2931 SNRTYSVRQQIMLD
+2931 SNRTYSIRQQIMLD
-2945 TDNALRMIY
+2945 TDNTLRMIY

-2959 LAGFD
+2959 LPHFD
-2964 SEQDFYIYYLVEGMT
+2964 PEQEFYIHYLVEGMT

-2994 SIKEVSAGDTCMV
+2994 SIREVAAGDTCTV
-3007 ICTSESGESRRYQI
+3007 ICTSESGDSRRYQI

-3042 RVNGSYQL
+3042 RLNGSYQL

-3055 RKDVSIGVYN
+3055 RKDVSVGIYN
-3065 AMGRLIAYEKVPTA
+3065 AMGRLVALEKVPTA
-3079 NPNDVSLA
+3079 NPNEVSLA

-3099 SNVESGVLLD
+3099 SNVESGVLMYF
-3109 LSPNEIYFYTFYLS
+3109 SPNEIYFYTFFLS
-3123 DKEVIRSGKI
+3123 DREVIRSGKI

>member
-1 MKNLNMSTFKWLVA
+1 MKNLNMSTFKKVVA
-15 RGQWLVISLLLVMA
+15 SCQWLVVSGLLLLMA
-29 GTIQAQQL
+29 GVLQAQQL

-45 SGAPFDGNIQPAS
+45 SGAQFDGNIQPAS
-58 WNVSNVT
+58 WNASNVT
-65 QFGFKFNFAYQEAGH
+65 QFGFKFNFAHREAGH
-80 TGSYCLRVQDRE
+80 TGSYCMRVQDQE

-117 LTKVSYAT
+117 FTKVSYAT

-167 AQSSKYK
+167 AKSSKYK
-174 GKNGSCTSVTKTNE
+174 GKNSSCTSVSKTNE
-188 ESDVRIAL
+188 ESDIRIAL

-220 YGNWTNIKVP
+220 YGEWTNIKVP
-230 IYYFNND
+230 IYYFNSD

-291 FDPNNTTGEQVYSL
+291 FDPNNTGEQVYSL
-305 GQNATAL
+305 GQNATTL

-327 HGETANFTGRTLSGS
+327 HGETANFTGRTLSGK
-342 EITIAN
+342 EITITN
-348 GVIDGAPTTI
+348 GEIDGAPTTI

-391 DEPIASFNA
+391 GEPIAAFNP
-400 NTLNYTYELPYG
+400 NTLNYTYEFPYG
-412 TTDVPVVTAEK
+412 TTDVPVVSADK
-423 AEDGQTVS
+423 AEDGQTIS

-453 TSTYTIQFSVAL
+453 TSTYTIQFAVAL
-465 LADNTLKDIKVNG
+465 LSDNTLKDIKVNG

-507 VSAYPVGA
+507 VSAYPDGA
-515 QTIRHTPPAQ
+515 QTIDYLPPAQ

-554 SSYTYLSDLQMG
+554 SSYTYLADLQMG
-566 GYITDFQPEQLTYY
+566 GYITDFQPEVLTYY

-629 KIVVNTEKSDV
+629 KIVVSTDQSDV
-640 NTLQNILLDG
+640 NTLNNIYLDG
-650 VALEGFSPD
+650 VALEGFSSD

-671 TELPEITVVKGD
+671 ESLPTITVDQGD
-683 EYQTVNIVTGDVNGI
+683 AYQTVSIVYGDVNGI

-721 ATNNTLRMITLDGK
+721 ATNNTLRMITLDGE

-740 NPEVIEY
+740 DPEVIEY

-770 TVSVRKGSA
+770 TISVRKGSA

-842 VPSITYDKGDEVQKV
+842 IPEVTYDKGDKTQKV
-857 LAIAEGYVHTL
+857 LSITEGYVHTL

-885 VQKSENAFLKMIFL
+885 VQKSENAFLQMIYL
-899 DGDSLPGFDK
+899 DGDSLQGFDK
-909 NMLAYEVEL
+909 NVLAYEVEL
-918 TTSTCPAITVDKE
+918 TGATCPAITVDKE
-931 NGQQVTITA
+931 NGQQVTITT
-940 PYGEG
+940 PYGAG

-960 YTILFTKAAQTT
+960 YTILFTKASQKT
-972 VQLQN
+972 VQLRN
-977 ILLDGAM
+977 ILLDGTT
-984 IAGFSPS
+984 IADFSPAT
-991 KTDYTVEYE
+991 TDYTVDYE
-1000 GTRPL
+1000 GTRPV
-1005 LTWQAGE
+1005 LTWETNE

-1038 TVAFRRTLS
+1038 TIAFRRTLS

-1052 AAILLDDAPM
+1052 AAILLDDAPL
-1062 AEFLPT
+1062 AEFVPT
-1068 TTDYTIHLPA
+1068 TTNYTINLPA

-1095 IVMGELLP
+1095 IIMGELLP
-1103 MQTGIIVQAENG
+1103 KQTGITVQAENG
-1115 ESTTY
+1115 ASTTY

-1132 TPADL
+1132 TLADL
-1137 QVEGHTLN
+1137 QVEGHTLS
-1145 YQPTQT
+1145 YRPTQT
-1151 EYNLTLDE
+1151 EYALTLDE

-1171 AGQRVVVSEPNDN
+1171 AGQRVVVSEPSDD
-1184 EQRITVTAEDGTSMT
+1184 EQRVSVTAENGTTAT
-1199 YIIRYAR
+1199 YVIRYTRAI
-1206 TVSGNALLS
+1206 SGNALLA
-1215 DILLDGVSLAGFAPD
+1215 DILLDGVSLTGFAPD
-1230 RFTYTDSL
+1230 RFAYADTLTM
-1238 PLRTKTIPS
+1238 RTKTVPS

-1256 QTITTYFSAPDGVTT
+1256 QTITTYFSAPDGVTK

-1276 PDGTTTQDYTIA
+1276 PNGTDTQDYTIA
-1288 FPLHKSSNAALRD
+1288 FPLRKSSNAALTD
-1301 LYLNSEEE
+1301 LYLNSEDDVE
-1309 LIFHPDTLHY
+1309 LRFHPDSLHY
-1319 TVLMPYQATAVP
+1319 TVLMPYQATEVP
-1331 QMTYD
+1331 QMTYE
-1336 ALAEQTVEVVSR
+1336 ASAEQTVEVVSR
-1348 PLGETSEIRVRAEDG
+1348 PLGEASEIRVHAEDG

-1375 YSPKA
+1375 YSAKS
-1380 NRLDSLVIVETGAV
+1380 NLLDSLIVVETGAV
-1394 LPVNTLTQT
+1394 LPVGTLTQT
-1403 ISLPYGTRNMTI
+1403 VSLPYGTRNMTI

-1424 TVWVQVGG
+1424 TVWVQSGG

-1437 VITVQSNRPDEEAI
+1437 VITVQSNRPDEEAV

-1457 AVETQDP
+1457 AVATQDP
-1464 ATLTSIT
+1464 ATLTGIT
-1471 VDGTPLANFDRN
+1471 VDGTALADFDRN

-1493 ATTPQVLTTQESGV
+1493 ATTPQVLTTREDGV
-1507 AVNVVSD
+1507 AVDVVSD
-1514 LWHWEAKVSAE
+1514 VWHWQAKVSAE
-1525 GNENTYTVYFH
+1525 GRTNTYTVYFH
-1536 YPNEVIP
+1536 YPNDVIP
-1543 NSDFTDW
+1543 NGEFTEW
-1550 TKTQT
+1550 TTT
-1555 SNTDKPAQWNV
+1555 TLTGTDKPAGWYV
-1566 PGDYINKY
+1566 PGDVVNNWELLAFGEVKPGETVRKENETVMR
-1574 LSTAKAG
+1574 L
-1581 NTVQKESESVV
+1581 NTTRYGSS
-1592 HLENTQ
+1592 
-1598 WAALAGPVPAIINLA
+1598 AGPVPCVINLGGLGGTL
-1613 QMSAKF
+1613 
-1619 AVAGGTTTTPSGFI
+1619 AVAGGSRIVPYGFI
-1633 AFHNT
+1633 AFHNS
-1638 PDEVSM
+1638 PNAVEM
-1644 NYKYPTKA
+1644 NYKYPNQAGDGALFQYIFYDIA
-1652 GNGARFRYVF
+1652 GNK
-1662 FDVAGESH
+1662 H
-1670 TFDNLDANE
+1670 TYKHTQATASSDYA
-1679 SNDFKTVSLPLATNG
+1679 SVVLPLNTDTIAGVTG
-1694 ISVNGMD
+1694 LD
-1701 VIIDASGKYPSGSAS
+1701 VIIDATGIYPDAK
-1716 AHLYVDYLHF
+1716 ADANLYVDYLRF
-1726 SYNSTLAG
+1726 SYNSTLTG
-1734 LKVNGKTATKSGN
+1734 VKVNGKAATKSGN
-1747 AFKVQLDNTEDTGLP
+1747 AFKVLLDDSEDPYLP
-1762 ALTFIGEVS
+1762 TLTFEGEVS
-1771 DQAQKVTWTERPD
+1771 DQAQLVTWTDRPD
-1784 SVGCQHRKA
+1784 SIGCQHRKA

-1815 NTTNTLADLLV
+1815 NNTNTLANILV
-1826 DGVSLAGF
+1826 DGVSIDGF
-1834 NATTMNYTLTL
+1834 SATTVNYSLPL
-1845 PANSPLPSVQPVL
+1845 PANSPLPSVRPVL
-1858 ANGLQRVNTSFSNNV
+1858 ANGLQSVTTSLSGNV
-1873 LSIKVMPET
+1873 LSIKVTPEL

-1891 FKRVPSNNTTL
+1891 FRYDKSDDTTL
-1902 AALAGV
+1902 MALTGV
-1908 PDFAADTRDYTINA
+1908 SNFMPDTHDYTITA

-1928 QFTKRSDAQTV
+1928 QFSKRSDAQTV
-1939 VLTRPAADNAVITV
+1939 VLTRPAADKAVITV
-1953 TAEDGVSRGIYT
+1953 TAEDGVLQGTYT
-1965 ITLQQP
+1965 ITLQRP
-1971 MPTTS
+1971 TPTTS

-1982 KVNNKPWTEFTSTK
+1982 KVNKKPWSDFLSTK
-1996 YNYTYARPEDVQFT
+1996 YDYTLERPEDVQFT

-2022 SPVDMRWLVYGSEQ
+2022 SPTHMRWLVYGSEQ

-2041 TYPSDLSSNAHLAA
+2041 TYPSDLSDNARLAA
-2055 VLVDGVEYPNFLPSV
+2055 VLLDGTEYPNFLPTEEE
-2070 ADQTIEVSTARD
+2070 QTIEV
-2082 TVGAS
+2082 AS
-2087 PVVKQAGTPA
+2087 AD
-2097 HPVYTLSWV
+2097 YTLSWV
-2106 RAEETQQVAYTFD
+2106 RAEATQQVAYTFD
-2119 EATHTYT
+2119 EATQTYT

-2139 YHFAIQMRLSDDATL
+2139 YDLAIQTHLSDDATL
-2154 RGIYIDSVLLPE
+2154 QGIYIDSILLPT
-2166 FTPDQETYT
+2166 FTPSQEVYTYT
-2175 YIIPV
+2175 IPV
-2180 GATKLQEPQMPS
+2180 GSTKQQEPQMPCIT
-2192 VFYQKNHSGQT
+2192 YQANHRGQA
-2203 IALTAGSLG
+2203 IVLTAGTLG
-2212 IPTTIEVLAEDGLT
+2212 TPTTIEVVAEDERT
-2226 SKQYEL
+2226 TKQYEL

-2256 FAPTRT
+2256 FAPTLT
-2262 YYSAQ
+2262 YYSVQ
-2267 TADSEVNLQ
+2267 TAETDPRLQ

-2287 MLKDGNR
+2287 ETVEGNR

-2308 DYYVDVYAESLSDE
+2308 DYYVDVYAETLSNT

-2331 GFSFSEFE
+2331 GQIFSEFE
-2339 PVLNPRLGFSPM
+2339 TALNPLLGFSPM

-2366 PDVSAALVE
+2366 PDVTATLME
-2375 DGQTLAIRTEEMAI
+2375 DGQTVAIRTAEKTI

-2396 DGVSTNTYSLFFSMP
+2396 DGVTTNTYSLTFRMP
-2411 QSTNAQLSMIYIG
+2411 QSANAQLGMIYVG
-2424 DEELSDFDP
+2424 DEELADFDP
-2433 ATYYYLVTLPVG
+2433 DTYYYLVTLPVG
-2445 VHSLP
+2445 THSLP
-2450 EVLTRKGE
+2450 EVLTRKAE
-2458 TAQTVTMTT
+2458 TTQTVTMTT

-2473 PFVSIKVLAEDQT
+2473 PFVTIRVLAEDQT

-2493 AFRYTLSEAD
+2493 AFRYTRSEAD

-2516 DFSPVVHTYAYTL
+2516 DFSPAVHTYAYTL
-2529 PVGAM
+2529 PVDET
-2534 QFPDLSWDEADAWQT
+2534 QFPELSWDEADAWQT

-2560 QLMRRITVTAES
+2560 QLTRRITVTAES

-2579 VAYERLLSDADTL
+2579 VAYERMLSDADTL

-2607 DSTFYFVTLAEN
+2607 DSTFYLVTLAEN
-2619 AECLPVV
+2619 AERLPVV
-2626 TYIEGAEGQ
+2626 TYIEGYADQ
-2635 NITVSYEAVAYSTDS
+2635 TIAVRYEAVAYSTDS

-2666 TVRFTRALSND
+2666 TVRFTRALSHD
-2677 TGLQMIYID
+2677 THLQMIYID
-2686 GTRLANFDEE
+2686 GTPLTNFDEE

-2720 PAQQVTIQRDADT
+2720 PAQQVTIRRDADT
-2733 VRIAVVAEDT
+2733 VRVAVVAADT

-2751 VFEHLKSGNTLLA
+2751 VFEHLKSDNTLLA
-2764 DLQLQYTEDA
+2764 DLRLQYTGDA
-2774 AAAELSPA
+2774 GVSPAEGTAELTLSPA
-2782 FSPEHYDYA
+2782 FTPEHYDYA

-2796 GVSDLP
+2796 GMNDLP
-2802 TILPVKSDEEQ
+2802 TILPAKSDEEQ
-2813 KVEVSESQMIGG
+2813 TVEISAPQVIGEG
-2825 GATRQ
+2825 TAKQ
-2830 AIITITVTA
+2830 AIVTITVTA
-2839 PNEED
+2839 PNAED

-2852 TFAQND
+2852 TFAQNS
-2858 DARLTA
+2858 DARLTD
-2864 IYLRGELLTGFHPD
+2864 IFLRNERLEGFHPD
-2878 TLEYTLSYPAHST
+2878 TLEYTISYPAHST
-2891 EKDFATAA
+2891 VADFVTTKDVHA
-2899 DVRAE
+2899 V
-2904 LSDTL
+2904 LSDEA
-2909 ATLDLSMDDA
+2909 ATLLLSMDDA

-2931 SNRTYSVRQQIMLD
+2931 TNRTYSIRQNILLD
-2945 TDNALRMIY
+2945 TENALRMIFF
-2954 LDDAP
+2954 DDVPFEA
-2959 LAGFD
+2959 FD
-2964 SEQDFYIYYLVEGMT
+2964 PEQDFYTYYLVDGMT
-2979 PPAVTAEAESDLAEI
+2979 PPAITAEAMSDLAEI
-2994 SIKEVSAGDTCMV
+2994 SIKEVSAGDTCMI
-3007 ICTSESGESRRYQI
+3007 ICTSESGESRRYRI
-3021 WFAVSET
+3021 WFAISQID
-3028 NDAATPTPN
+3028 NAAKPTKH
-3037 DVLVK
+3037 DVLL
-3042 RVNGSYQL
+3042 RRAEGSYQL
-3050 LFATT
+3050 FAATT
-3055 RKDVSIGVYN
+3055 RANVSIAIYN
-3065 AMGRLIAYEKVPTA
+3065 TTGKRLFMEKIPTA
-3079 NPNDVSLA
+3079 NPNDVHLA
-3087 TDSYGNEVLMDV
+3087 TDSHGNEMLIDV
-3099 SNVESGVLLD
+3099 YNVSSGVLID
-3109 LSPNEIYFYTFYLS
+3109 LNPNEIYYYTFFEM
-3123 DKEVIRSGKI
+3123 DKEVITSGKI
-3133 VLL
+3133 ILL